1 MERSLLSSNHPEK
14 QFDVKLPMAGKV
26 FALVCLFALSTQ
38 FALAQNKIAVNALPT
53 GGNVVAGAA
62 TISSTSTA
70 KSATMNINQTSQRA
84 VINWQTFNVGK
95 NATVNFNQPNSGS
108 VTLNRV
114 VSATPSMI
122 QGAINANGQVILV
135 NPNGVTFGKGA
146 QVNAAGVVAS
156 TLNISNQDFMNGKNI
171 YSGNGEG
178 KIVNKGTITA
188 TDPNG
193 YIALLAPEIRN
204 QGYLIARMGPS
215 STVALASGEKISLDF
230 RGTQLIGVSI
240 DKAAYKALIE
250 NKRIIETNGGV
261 IIVAAGTARELMS
274 SVIQNTGRISAN
286 SIVDNGGVIELV
298 ADNVTNSGSI
308 SANGGTNGVGG
319 QVNIVGNN
327 ITLAANSKTT
337 ATGNLGGG
345 SIQVGVGKTVATNTT
360 PASAVNGNANTAA
373 APQTAAQILASNTQ
387 GVGTQAQTVS
397 VERGAVVDA
406 SAINSGNGGA
416 IVIWSQVKT
425 TVNGILKAVGG
436 YLNGNGGLIETSSA
450 GLVSLG
456 KSLSIDTSS
465 GKGSAG
471 LWYVDPIDL
480 TIDGASSAV
489 ISAALVNNNVSI
501 TVAGNT
507 CPSLGS
513 CTQNGS
519 GNLTIASGA
528 DIIKQS
534 GSLTTLT
541 LTASGVFNLNA
552 NISGQNLDVII
563 NSSIAYLNAG
573 STITANQV
581 TVQAQTIY
589 SYGNINS
596 GSLSNLGSAIQ
607 LLGSALYISGN
618 LTVGANLANSSNS
631 TSSNSN
637 TVSYNGTL
645 IRQEDLPTYL
655 AAANQTTLNL
665 DQVYATTAAN
675 QANFTTAVNNQITLT
690 GTESI
695 SIAATAQLLANG
707 TTGGVIMATAPQ
719 INLVTTSNSS
729 PSSGSQSIQGNGSLI
744 QANGNN
750 GPGGT
755 ISFTAANDFNINVA
769 TISANGSTDGGS
781 IRLITSAGNLLLSNS
796 LIQTNGGTGRGGSLG
811 VSAANDT
818 TINSSTLEATGFTK
832 GGSIMVGYD
841 SAGKSL
847 PFSQST
853 HIDASNILNANQTD
867 GSNTTDGG
875 LIETSGGVITQLA
888 AINAGRGGMWL
899 LDPYDYTINAP
910 EAAYIIGVLS
920 AQGGGSVTISTQASS
935 AIQGVNGGAG
945 GTGVIY
951 INAPIIAP
959 EQNGGG
965 YGQLTLQGQSI
976 RLSADIYVRGG
987 VVFDGPVILNQNVKL
1002 TGVNVMYFK
1011 STVDSSPYGGSRFSL
1026 TIAGQA
1032 IFAAAVGSIAPL
1044 SQLSVG
1050 EGALEHGIE
1059 PGGPLQLFSNIT
1071 TNGGSITFAGIV
1083 RVKTDV
1089 TINSAGGDVTFYGAV
1104 TSDGQDANSQAKSLT
1119 ILAPG
1124 GTVSFFSTL
1133 GTGDVQN
1140 YMGNSNINVLAIT
1153 AQTTKLYG
1161 NVTSTGAQTYN
1172 GNVMVYGAVTMRTSN
1187 NAGDVTITGSLGG
1200 GYAANA
1206 DLILYANGETS
1217 VGTIT
1222 QGVTRNIGSGFLTY
1236 VGNSNGQ
1243 SEYIWTPIYT
1253 STSYAFAA
1261 GAGGG
1266 GSAGSYAPG
1275 GGGQGGTVG
1284 LGVYTLEST
1293 RPYTIKV
1300 GLGGAGGIYYGVNE
1314 NGSSGGSSSLTDP
1327 NQNSIP
1333 ALSAAGGQGGAVGS
1347 GGGTGIGGLMPPFGA
1362 TGGSGVQA
1370 LSVISRSS
1378 SGQTPSYYA
1387 NWFGSGGGGGAS
1399 ASTGSGSTFG
1409 SSTDNYYGWG
1419 GSLQTRVIGV
1429 ILGSTAGVNGA
1440 PNSGMGGGGG
1450 AYGNYSVYGV
1460 QHGAGGAGANGQV
1473 LIHQVVDPTSS
1484 LSISTAQISKVS
1496 IGSVNGSGASG
1507 SYLQAL
1513 NISAASP
1520 LSSISGIITGAISI
1534 SYAGLSSTS
1543 KLTLSGNNN
1552 YVGGLSVYVGTL
1564 VANSATAFGATN
1576 NAISLGSRNSS
1587 IDLNGQSMGSYV
1599 LNIQGEGAGNQG
1611 VVSPL
1616 LPGALANSSD
1626 STAYIAGTIN
1636 VIGDRPTYIGGG
1648 GSLNLNQAIINDNGN
1663 GIGFIGYSNIVAINP
1678 LNQISTIAGN
1688 VAALNLVSRYS
1699 LTVGVV
1705 QDLNGLNSI
1714 GAYGGLQLYALSGGI
1729 TANKPISATA
1739 DIYLFGQ
1746 GNDTYKNGV
1755 VINAGAS
1762 TVTSSQGSIS
1772 LIGVTASSGYGV
1784 YIGPGIK
1791 LTAQSTS
1798 NGSISISGSNTCS
1811 GNCYGSGVYI
1821 DGDVSSNYTVLKAG
1835 TTLNVAGYSGGSAL
1849 HDVYGI
1855 RTIPYTLLI
1864 SGGDMQLGGSTPNGN
1879 SVDGYTSNSGAG
1891 YAIYLGGT
1899 TLSSG
1904 GKLNIEGAISTF
1916 TYGIGNSIS
1925 ANGVAVLSV
1934 GAAANGANQA
1944 GIYIGAPGSVL
1955 SYSSTSYS
1963 NIVAAGNIWIA
1974 GSSNADS
1981 NYAFHGVW
1989 DEASIISNTGSITMI
2004 GVSRGNQAVGVGFGA
2019 GLGGSGV
2026 TINTKTNGDIWIAGS
2041 NLSSVTAN
2049 DVYASGWGVGLG
2061 NNQVIDAGGQLT
2073 IAGYA
2078 SGSFAGNVF
2087 GIASTKNS
2095 NTLLKST
2102 GDMVLASSTPNSV
2115 SGNASVVNIWGS
2127 SAAINLSTAI
2137 YSGGSLIVENAVLST
2152 LAGQNGGSSGTSIAN
2167 VATAVAGPVQ
2177 SSAGGFSINSYG
2189 TSASY
2194 KGVTYSDV
2202 KAVGNINIAA
2212 QGSDLGIYAT
2222 ANILSSS
2229 GSITLDGS
2237 ASAGTGVMVQVVY
2250 STPVIVATQSA
2261 AYGDITIKGISS
2273 GSAGSG
2279 VMLRGNGSAV
2289 VVVDAA
2295 KNLTLSGYAAGTS
2308 GESYAI
2314 FKTTEGDGLLK
2325 SGSNMII
2332 AGGAPNNGTIGAYA
2346 IALNKMPIY
2355 AGGNLTIEGATS
2367 SANPIPDTAVL
2378 AAQTAIF
2385 LNNQSSISYTSLF
2398 TNVTSSYAYNIAQ
2411 GDIWISGKSTSAE
2424 AGIDSRAQI
2433 NSMNGLVT
2441 LIGYGT
2447 TSCFTTVCNAAVS
2460 STMGI
2465 NSKGL
2470 LTINGTTTYA
2480 VQGGLNNAV
2489 AIVGNIASQGGVNI
2503 TSYDQ
2508 SSSGVGAI
2516 KLDGSITNTG
2526 APGITISSYSD
2537 VYMGSLTNSGSGG
2550 IRVTAGRDI
2559 AAGTTTGG
2567 TINGPIGTITN
2578 TGGVVGFSM
2587 ASAPTGNC
2595 NTLAA
2600 CPLASAVSI
2609 TSNGVSGTAIASIAN
2624 NISYGKAGGDFSHPA
2639 GYTGGNFINYRQIA
2653 SVGYSVTFAN
2663 NYSAVYGTA
2672 YNSSTANAWLLS
2684 NATVSLT
2691 GTAFGYSPNAAAANL
2706 RFNDSIGLT
2715 KNANIVQSNTPIASQ
2730 SLSSTDGSVITLTG
2744 AARTY
2749 SITPAT
2755 LTITAGS
2762 DNKNYGTTLT
2772 ATSGTLYTNGVA
2784 SSSGYFTVSGLV
2796 TNFPNVVGISNTGD
2810 SVATVTLTSNGGL
2823 ATATVNGGPYAIVPS
2838 AASGSGLSN
2847 YTINYVNG
2855 AMNVTPAPLS
2865 VTAYNDSKVYGTT
2878 TTALRNI
2885 TYTSVG
2891 TGANATGAATTTTG
2905 YSVAGLL
2912 NSDSVT
2918 GVTLSSNGG
2927 LATATVAGGPYA
2939 ITPGAATGSGLS
2951 NYAIQYVNAVMQMT
2965 PASLT
2970 ITASN
2975 DSKVY
2980 GATATSNNI
2989 GSYANGSITAIGS
3002 GFTVNG
3008 LLNSDSISRVILTS
3022 NGALATATVAGGPYS
3037 ITPSTPTGV
3046 GLSNYSINY
3055 VNGSMSVTPAP
3066 LGISVTGV
3074 YNNSTTFAPSSFTTY
3089 GLVNGEVIN
3098 TLSSATVAFKDVLTG
3113 NNYVTGLVI
3122 STGTASMN
3130 NYQLNPLGRNIT
3142 QNSTLQNIAT
3152 ITPIEI
3158 TVTGATAANKVY
3170 DGTTA
3175 AVVNTSGAIL
3185 SGKISGDNLTLTMN
3199 SGSFMSPDVGTSIS
3213 VSGAGSL
3220 QGSSASNYTLGAT
3233 ILMANITKAPLG
3245 VTVTGTYSNST
3256 TITPTSFT
3264 TNGLVNGETIVTLT
3278 SAIVSNKNVAANGS
3292 NYVTS
3297 ITKGNGT
3304 ATLNNYAINT
3314 SYNASSGNTQNTATI
3329 DPKVLSVSGTAVA
3342 DKVYNGTASATLT
3355 NGVLNGVNPGDS
3367 ITLTQAGEFSQAN
3380 VGTSVTVVARDTIS
3394 DSSGNYTLQQPQT
3407 LNASITP
3414 KLVTLSATK
3423 TYDATTSLT
3432 GVVTIG
3438 GLVGSETLNY
3448 TGATAYSTNAGGVN
3462 FIAAMTLANGSNG
3475 GLASNYVL
3483 PSLGSFANAP
3493 VTITPK
3499 ALNLSANKVYD
3510 ATTSLTGAIT
3520 INGLIS
3526 GQTLNYSGATAHTAN
3541 AGSTYIDAITIT
3553 NGTGGGL
3560 ASNYQVPTLTSAYT
3574 YNNVTIN
3581 RKAITLS
3588 ASKVYDGS
3596 ADLAGAVSVGGL
3608 IGSQTLSY
3616 TGAIASDIN
3625 VATSNKYILNIALS
3639 DGTNGGV
3646 ATNYSLPVSG
3656 LTAVT
3661 APVTITPKALTVTG
3675 TTVPDKVYDG
3685 STTTTLAGGTLV
3697 GVVARDI
3704 GSVTLNQAGTF
3715 ASPNAGTN
3723 VAVVANDSLNLTAS
3737 AVGNYTLIQPTTTTG
3752 NITPKS
3758 LTVSGTTVAN
3768 KVYDSTGDATLSGG
3782 SLVGLVTGDA
3792 AYVSLVQAGT
3802 FAQSNVGSAIA
3813 VTANNSLTGTK
3824 ASNYALTQ
3832 PTGLGADITPKS
3844 LGITVTGTYNGTNT
3858 IEVTSFTT
3866 TGLVAGEVMGSIL
3879 SATVSD
3885 ANVATPNK
3893 YVGSIAY
3900 ITGNGA
3906 RVLWMS
3912 NYSISQA
3919 YNSTVGSTQNIA
3931 TITPIALTVTGTTV
3945 PNKVYDGSTATTLA
3959 NGVLNGVISGQAVG
3973 LVQAGTFA
3981 SPNAGNNVAVVASDS
3996 LSGNAAV
4003 LSNYTLVQPTTTTG
4017 NITPAP
4023 VTVNNTS
4030 VANKVYDGT
4039 NVATLT
4045 GGTLS
4050 GVIAGDAVNVTLN
4063 QSGAFANVNVG
4074 SGIAVTAT
4082 DSLSGTKAA
4091 NYTLTQ
4097 PSVSSAN
4104 ITPAPLGISITN
4116 AVYQA
4121 STSLYPVGLNFTVT
4135 GLVHGETIATLGG
4148 ATVANA
4154 NVSANGSNYIT
4165 AITVGSG
4172 TASLSNY
4179 SLNPSYSSATNNM
4192 QNKVTLTPMVLTVTG
4207 TTVPDKVYDGTTTIT
4222 LAGGTLVGVFST
4234 DRNNVSLNQSG
4245 TFASPNAGNNVAVVA
4260 NDSLNL
4266 TASAVGNY
4274 TLIQPTTTTGNIIKA
4289 LLGITVTGTYT
4300 GSTTLQASGIGFT
4313 VSGLLNNETINTLGA
4328 VTVSDKNVSANGS
4341 NYVTAITIGTGTASM
4356 NNYVLTQAYNAISGN
4371 TQNTATILT
4380 TQLTVVG
4387 TSSTTKVY
4395 DATNSATLTG
4405 GVLAGLKGSDT
4416 LTLNQLGTFS
4426 NTNVGNNL
4434 IITAADSISGTAA
4447 GNYTLIQPTGLTGSI
4462 TPKALTVNGTSV
4474 PTKVYDG
4481 TTSVVF
4487 SNSATLVGVI
4497 GSDTVVLNQ
4506 AGSFVSKNVG
4516 SGVAITIN
4524 DSISGASASNYTL
4537 VQPTGVSA
4545 NITPAPLGLTLTAV
4559 YSGSTTITPTSFTT
4573 NGLWNGDTIT
4583 ALSSATLSSANVSA
4597 NASNY
4602 ITSVTIGGGSALMS
4616 NYTINPA
4623 YNATPGNTLNT
4634 ATITPKALTLS
4645 ASKVYDGSTTGASV
4659 NISGLIGGQTL
4670 NYSDVRL
4677 SDQNVATANK
4687 YISAITLADGAGG
4700 GIASNYVPPSLSAA
4714 SASNSVT
4721 ITPLMV
4727 RLSANKEYDGTTS
4740 LTGKVTISGLVGSET
4755 LNYTGATAISPNV
4768 GANYINAIALAD
4780 GTNGGLASNYQIP
4793 NLTLAYTNN
4802 NAQVTAK
4809 AISISATKVYDA
4821 TADLTNAITIT
4832 GLIGN
4837 QTLNYS
4843 GATANSANVLGA
4855 SYINAI
4861 TFTDGANGGL
4871 ERNYI
4876 VPTLTGSNTNNSVSI
4891 TAAPLSLS
4899 GTKIYDGSRTGGTG
4913 TLNIGGLI
4921 GAQTLSSSDVTVN
4934 DPNVGTDKYITAITL
4949 ADGANGGITSNYA
4962 LPNLTVASARNNGS
4976 ITPRDLTITVSAQTK
4991 TYGDGIAQTS
5001 NTQDGSIN
5009 LTPVSGHTS
5018 GTASNVDTRTT
5029 ALSDIQYVNYTGNT
5043 ANNSTAG
5050 FSVDGLVANDVVRT
5064 VNISSS
5070 GGALTANAN
5079 VNGVLAYAITASGAV
5094 GTGLSNYNI
5103 SYIANNYSVLTITP
5117 RKLVVTAAT
5126 ATMVYGASALPT
5138 LSTSSITGWA
5148 NTADQAITS
5157 IALSAQDAT
5166 GKLVKAN
5173 IGGVAGSPV
5182 VGTYSVVATGV
5193 NGNPNY
5199 VIDTVNS
5206 TPGQFTITPAS
5217 LTITA
5222 NSLGGPGAPILYGT
5236 PTVLK
5241 PDAFTSSGLTNG
5253 DSLSTA
5259 TITFNSAT
5267 TVAGTTTPGIYT
5279 PVVSGPSSTGGLQI
5293 SGASGPTFVASNYV
5307 INYVAGSLT
5316 IGQAKLT
5323 VSAVNDAKLQGQQDA
5338 NGYNGVIVSGFVN
5351 GDTLSVLNT
5360 TGLSI
5365 TRNNAV
5371 NNTAPGTYN
5380 GVLIA
5385 SGVSLA
5391 DLNSTNYSIA
5401 YQPGNFTIV
5410 PPNQLLIKVAP
5421 VTTQYGSAIYTGSSP
5436 VTATYLTS
5444 LGSSPQSINALISGG
5459 GSNYQVNLGSGQS
5472 SASAPLVI
5480 GTAADISSS
5489 GNLNVGSYN
5498 LSPIAQQINLQ
5509 GTGLTSA
5516 VAVGGISITP
5526 KTLSFAD
5533 LGSVT
5538 LTKDYDGKA
5547 SSTVP
5552 VPALSSTFLS
5562 GDNVT
5567 ATASGTFTNLITGMP
5582 DANAGINKS
5591 YTIAVSFSPKL
5602 TTPGANQTDAN
5613 NYVLTGGGIY
5623 TADGGTGINHGP
5635 ANGVINVLDSVT
5647 YIGAASGAAWSSASS
5662 WANGAVPTYANVRN
5676 IIVPVGFSVVYDA
5689 GVAGPVAANL
5699 QNAGNVNFN
5708 TDMGLAISMNISGAG
5723 SITISGTGQ
5732 VSLSGNNTYTGNA
5745 IINNGAKLVATY
5757 GNTIGAGN
5765 IQGLGGT
5772 FQTTPGTIFTQI
5784 NATGS
5789 LILASD
5795 ITTTGNQT
5803 YGNIT
5808 FSQPRTTLL
5817 SQFGSITI
5825 NGTVDSGTANV
5836 NTLLLQAPTGSV
5848 YLRGSVGSIKP
5859 LNVLEIDAV
5868 STYLYADVLTAD
5880 QQNYCGAAGCY
5891 TAITP
5896 AQVTASYC
5904 ATNDCYSKN
5913 NATSA
5918 YNLLASGTGGSGN
5931 FAKSANIGQ
5940 LFIGDV
5946 GQVGFLYNKYNQ
5958 YASKS
5963 VADGGFGTPT
5973 PLFNNNSVYAR
5984 TLMSMDPTVNL
5995 GSYVSD
6001 VSVTPTHTIQVAAI
6015 QATGVTASPTIQM
6028 SGSGKTQ
6035 STSALYSLSALTQ
6048 GATWA
6053 GTYSDS
6059 APIEAANYIALGS
6072 KALNLNN
6079 ASLTAPT
6086 LNLVYPPSGTLTTNA
6101 SSSFTANN
6109 ASINGRAT
6117 TTIGGRSLTPYT
6129 PATPSPSGVT
6139 GARSL
6144 ATPATPTTRNSF
6156 ILAAV
6161 AEQTKIERKYD
6172 VDASVDVGEIETDD
6186 GPAAADDQDDKK
6198 KKKAGNQKAAQ

>member
-327 ITLAANSKTT
+327 ITLAANSQTT

-397 VERGAVVDA
+397 VEQGAVIDT

-465 GKGSAG
+465 SRGSAG

-480 TIDGASSAV
+480 TINGASSAV

-675 QANFTTAVNNQITLT
+675 QASFTTAVNNQITLT

-769 TISANGSTDGGS
+769 TISASGSTDGGS
-781 IRLITSAGNLLLSNS
+781 IRLISSGGNLLMANS

-811 VSAANDT
+811 VSGANST
-818 TINSSTLEATGFTK
+818 TINSSTLEATGFSK

-841 SAGKSL
+841 SAGKTL
-847 PFSQST
+847 PYSEST
-853 HIDASNILNANQTD
+853 TIDAASILSANQTD
-867 GSNTTDGG
+867 STNTTGGG
-875 LIETSGGVITQLA
+875 LIETSGGTLTQLA
-888 AINAGRGGMWL
+888 SINAGRGGMWL
-899 LDPYDYTINAP
+899 LDPYDYVINTV
-910 EAAYIIGVLS
+910 EAMSISNLLN
-920 AQGGGSVTISTQASS
+920 GGTNVSISTLSPSINLNGQV
-935 AIQGVNGGAG
+935 VNGLTG
-945 GTGVIY
+945 GGVIY
-951 INAPIIAP
+951 IYSAITAT
-959 EQNGGG
+959 QNTAT
-965 YGQLTLQGQSI
+965 LTF
-976 RLSADIYVRGG
+976 SA
-987 VVFDGPVILNQNVKL
+987 N
-1002 TGVNVMYFK
+1002 
-1011 STVDSSPYGGSRFSL
+1011 TVY
-1026 TIAGQA
+1026 I
-1032 IFAAAVGSIAPL
+1032 
-1044 SQLSVG
+1044 
-1050 EGALEHGIE
+1050 GA
-1059 PGGPLQLFSNIT
+1059 NIT
-1071 TNGGSITFAGIV
+1071 T
-1083 RVKTDV
+1083 R
-1089 TINSAGGDVTFYGAV
+1089 
-1104 TSDGQDANSQAKSLT
+1104 
-1119 ILAPG
+1119 
-1124 GTVSFFSTL
+1124 
-1133 GTGDVQN
+1133 
-1140 YMGNSNINVLAIT
+1140 
-1153 AQTTKLYG
+1153 
-1161 NVTSTGAQTYN
+1161 GAQTYN
-1172 GNVMVYGAVTMRTSN
+1172 SDVVVLGQIQLSTIGTSGYN
-1187 NAGDVTITGSLGG
+1187 GDYTPNSTNLTITGTISG
-1200 GYAANA
+1200 GYAANGLLSLLGGGA
-1206 DLILYANGETS
+1206 WSISTGGTPFNGQLQQGQS
-1217 VGTIT
+1217 STIG
-1222 QGVTRNIGSGFLTY
+1222 QIPGGILTY
-1236 VGNSNGQ
+1236 INDSVDQNTGTSSSN
-1243 SEYIWTPIYT
+1243 YT
-1253 STSYAFAA
+1253 WVPTSPFYSFNTILVV

-1266 GSAGSYAPG
+1266 GGSRIGNGGSGGQVYGSNLLPQLG
-1275 GGGQGGTVG
+1275 GGTT
-1284 LGVYTLEST
+1284 YAIS
-1293 RPYTIKV
+1293 V
-1300 GLGGAGGIYYGVNE
+1300 GLGGAGGNLGTGPSGL
-1314 NGSSGGSSSLTDP
+1314 NGGNSSLGCASVNPSCGLST
-1327 NQNSIP
+1327 IT
-1333 ALSAAGGQGGAVGS
+1333 ALGGQGGTGGAMSGTPLGGQGS
-1347 GGGTGIGGLMPPFGA
+1347 GGLSPGANAGNGVQVSVVGSSLSFEASGTGTTTYF
-1362 TGGSGVQA
+1362 
-1370 LSVISRSS
+1370 
-1378 SGQTPSYYA
+1378 
-1387 NWFGSGGGGGAS
+1387 GGGGA
-1399 ASTGSGSTFG
+1399 GSGGAT
-1409 SSTDNYYGWG
+1409 TDSAPSYYGYG
-1419 GSLQTRVIGV
+1419 GIPSTR
-1429 ILGSTAGVNGA
+1429 TNGYNYSPGGCPA
-1440 PNSGMGGGGG
+1440 CDRNGNNGQPNTGMGGGAGTYSYPYVGTGG
-1450 AYGNYSVYGV
+1450 N
-1460 QHGAGGAGANGQV
+1460 GANGV
-1473 LIHQVVDPTSS
+1473 VMIHTVTESTSS
-1484 LSISTAQISKVS
+1484 LSIQVFQNSVS
-1496 IGSVNGSGASG
+1496 LNNLNGSGIYG
-1507 SYLQAL
+1507 SNLTQL
-1513 NISAASP
+1513 NINAGP
-1520 LSSISGIITGAISI
+1520 LGTNKSSISGLIQGQMNLSFISDATSGTPGAAASALVLSGANTFTGSTTINNGGTLVVANHATLGDPNNNLTLNGTGILDLQYSVSVGNFVMGGTNSITNSAGNSAFQVLGTATLGGSIITSGTQNYYGPVTLIADTTLSTNNRNASGAAINFNGPVNTDPTQILPSSLTTTTVNSFTTFSGAVGALNPIGNLTVNGSSVISANINTQGTQTYKGNVIIGGAKVFLDSTQLDQNFGQAISI
-1534 SYAGLSSTS
+1534 NGNLDGAG
-1543 KLTLSGNNN
+1543 G
-1552 YVGGLSVYVGTL
+1552 
-1564 VANSATAFGATN
+1564 GATN
-1576 NAISLGSRNSS
+1576 NLS
-1587 IDLNGQSMGSYV
+1587 ILSGQAAM
-1599 LNIQGEGAGNQG
+1599 
-1611 VVSPL
+1611 
-1616 LPGALANSSD
+1616 
-1626 STAYIAGTIN
+1626 
-1636 VIGDRPTYIGGG
+1636 
-1648 GSLNLNQAIINDNGN
+1648 
-1663 GIGFIGYSNIVAINP
+1663 
-1678 LNQISTIAGN
+1678 TIAGN
-1688 VAALNLVSRYS
+1688 IGSSNPLAS
-1699 LTVGVV
+1699 LSLGQINT
-1705 QDLNGLNSI
+1705 NG
-1714 GAYGGLQLYALSGGI
+1714 YTYAGQPGGI
-1729 TANKPISATA
+1729 NIS
-1739 DIYLFGQ
+1739 GS
-1746 GNDTYKNGV
+1746 V
-1755 VINAGAS
+1755 NAGATLIINSSYYDNRITGVISGATSVVASGGGGLTLSAVNTYTGS
-1762 TVTSSQGSIS
+1762 TTIKGDTFFLTADSNLGAAPSTPVIGDLVLDGGYLTVNTSSSFALSPNRWVSIIGSGTIQPGQGAT
-1772 LIGVTASSGYGV
+1772 LTIGGNIAGPGVLTKGGYGTLVLGGNNYQLNGNIFVTFGTLQAASAAAFGASGNTVSSAANTTIDLAGASQTASYIFNLNGGV
-1784 YIGPGIK
+1784 
-1791 LTAQSTS
+1791 LTNS
-1798 NGSISISGSNTCS
+1798 NGSISAALASGSVIKTSDSVSILSFS
-1811 GNCYGSGVYI
+1811 GPGI
-1821 DGDVSSNYTVLKAG
+1821 LDLSNTVLDDGNRGAAFG
-1835 TTLNVAGYSGGSAL
+1835 GGANVIATNPQNSVAYIASDMANSINLTSSTNLTTSSLVGYSGITRAGTVTLTSSGYIT
-1849 HDVYGI
+1849 VNTPISSYGNVS
-1855 RTIPYTLLI
+1855 L
-1864 SGGDMQLGGSTPNGN
+1864 
-1879 SVDGYTSNSGAG
+1879 TSN
-1891 YAIYLGGT
+1891 
-1899 TLSSG
+1899 LSSG
-1904 GKLNIEGAISTF
+1904 GSNALTVNAGITSANQNISLNAP
-1916 TYGIGNSIS
+1916 YGSIS
-1925 ANGVAVLSV
+1925 ISSALS
-1934 GAAANGANQA
+1934 AFN
-1944 GIYIGAPGSVL
+1944 GSVSIVGGFSNSL
-1955 SYSSTSYS
+1955 SQ
-1963 NIVAAGNIWIA
+1963 GN
-1974 GSSNADS
+1974 
-1981 NYAFHGVW
+1981 
-1989 DEASIISNTGSITMI
+1989 
-2004 GVSRGNQAVGVGFGA
+2004 
-2019 GLGGSGV
+2019 
-2026 TINTKTNGDIWIAGS
+2026 
-2041 NLSSVTAN
+2041 
-2049 DVYASGWGVGLG
+2049 
-2061 NNQVIDAGGQLT
+2061 
-2073 IAGYA
+2073 
-2078 SGSFAGNVF
+2078 
-2087 GIASTKNS
+2087 
-2095 NTLLKST
+2095 
-2102 GDMVLASSTPNSV
+2102 
-2115 SGNASVVNIWGS
+2115 
-2127 SAAINLSTAI
+2127 TAI
-2137 YSGGSLIVENAVLST
+2137 YDTSYITALTISATGTGDPAYVTLGNLNATGSM
-2152 LAGQNGGSSGTSIAN
+2152 GNGITVSS
-2167 VATAVAGPVQ
+2167 
-2177 SSAGGFSINSYG
+2177 
-2189 TSASY
+2189 
-2194 KGVTYSDV
+2194 K
-2202 KAVGNINIAA
+2202 GNI
-2212 QGSDLGIYAT
+2212 
-2222 ANILSSS
+2222 
-2229 GSITLDGS
+2229 
-2237 ASAGTGVMVQVVY
+2237 
-2250 STPVIVATQSA
+2250 
-2261 AYGDITIKGISS
+2261 
-2273 GSAGSG
+2273 
-2279 VMLRGNGSAV
+2279 
-2289 VVVDAA
+2289 
-2295 KNLTLSGYAAGTS
+2295 
-2308 GESYAI
+2308 
-2314 FKTTEGDGLLK
+2314 
-2325 SGSNMII
+2325 
-2332 AGGAPNNGTIGAYA
+2332 
-2346 IALNKMPIY
+2346 
-2355 AGGNLTIEGATS
+2355 
-2367 SANPIPDTAVL
+2367 
-2378 AAQTAIF
+2378 
-2385 LNNQSSISYTSLF
+2385 
-2398 TNVTSSYAYNIAQ
+2398 
-2411 GDIWISGKSTSAE
+2411 
-2424 AGIDSRAQI
+2424 
-2433 NSMNGLVT
+2433 
-2441 LIGYGT
+2441 
-2447 TSCFTTVCNAAVS
+2447 TV
-2460 STMGI
+2460 
-2465 NSKGL
+2465 
-2470 LTINGTTTYA
+2470 
-2480 VQGGLNNAV
+2480 
-2489 AIVGNIASQGGVNI
+2489 
-2503 TSYDQ
+2503 
-2508 SSSGVGAI
+2508 
-2516 KLDGSITNTG
+2516 GSITNTG
-2526 APGITISSYSD
+2526 SAGIKIMAGSGMAAGDISS
-2537 VYMGSLTNSGSGG
+2537 GG
-2550 IRVTAGRDI
+2550 
-2559 AAGTTTGG
+2559 
-2567 TINGPIGTITN
+2567 
-2578 TGGVVGFSM
+2578 
-2587 ASAPTGNC
+2587 
-2595 NTLAA
+2595 
-2600 CPLASAVSI
+2600 SI
-2609 TSNGVSGTAIASIAN
+2609 TSLGPINNSGGAVALSTAAPSVNAGSAGTIEAAIGISPSTASIAT
-2624 NISYGKAGGDFSHPA
+2624 NISYGIAGGTLVHPGA
-2639 GYTGGNFINYRQIA
+2639 YLGNYIDYRQTA
-2653 SVGYSVTFAN
+2653 SVAYSVTLAS

-2672 YNSSTANAWLLS
+2672 YNSSSVNAWLLA
-2684 NATVSLT
+2684 NASVGLT
-2691 GTAFGYSPNAAAANL
+2691 GTGFGYSTSAAGANL
-2706 RFNDSIGLT
+2706 RFSSRVNGVADS
-2715 KNANIVQSNTPIASQ
+2715 NVVQTASTITSS
-2730 SLSSTDGSVITLTG
+2730 SLYSTDGSVITLSG
-2744 AARTY
+2744 SSRTY
-2749 SITPAT
+2749 
-2755 LTITAGS
+2755 TI
-2762 DNKNYGTTLT
+2762 
-2772 ATSGTLYTNGVA
+2772 
-2784 SSSGYFTVSGLV
+2784 
-2796 TNFPNVVGISNTGD
+2796 
-2810 SVATVTLTSNGGL
+2810 
-2823 ATATVNGGPYAIVPS
+2823 
-2838 AASGSGLSN
+2838 
-2847 YTINYVNG
+2847 
-2855 AMNVTPAPLS
+2855 
-2865 VTAYNDSKVYGTT
+2865 
-2878 TTALRNI
+2878 
-2885 TYTSVG
+2885 
-2891 TGANATGAATTTTG
+2891 
-2905 YSVAGLL
+2905 
-2912 NSDSVT
+2912 
-2918 GVTLSSNGG
+2918 
-2927 LATATVAGGPYA
+2927 
-2939 ITPGAATGSGLS
+2939 
-2951 NYAIQYVNAVMQMT
+2951 
-2965 PASLT
+2965 
-2970 ITASN
+2970 
-2975 DSKVY
+2975 
-2980 GATATSNNI
+2980 
-2989 GSYANGSITAIGS
+2989 
-3002 GFTVNG
+3002 
-3008 LLNSDSISRVILTS
+3008 
-3022 NGALATATVAGGPYS
+3022 
-3037 ITPSTPTGV
+3037 
-3046 GLSNYSINY
+3046 
-3055 VNGSMSVTPAP
+3055 TPAP
-3066 LGISVTGV
+3066 LGISVNGV
-3074 YNNSTTFAPSSFTTY
+3074 YSGTNVITPTSFTTY
-3089 GLVNGEVIN
+3089 GLVNGDTIGGLSTA
-3098 TLSSATVAFKDVLTG
+3098 TLAFKDVNSV
-3113 NNYVTGLVI
+3113 NNYVTAI
-3122 STGTASMN
+3122 SIGTGSAILS
-3130 NYQLNPLGRNIT
+3130 NYQLNPLGRNIAT
-3142 QNSTLQNIAT
+3142 NSALMNSVTL
-3152 ITPIEI
+3152 TPIAL
-3158 TVTGATAANKVY
+3158 TVSGAVAANKTY
-3170 DGTTA
+3170 DGTTVA
-3175 AVVNTSGAIL
+3175 TLSASGLNGVLAQ
-3185 SGKISGDNLTLTMN
+3185 DTANVALTLS
-3199 SGSFMSPDVGTSIS
+3199 SGSFANKNVGTNITVTAAGSISGSAVAAGDYTLIQPTVTANISPAPLGVSISGTYTGSTLINNPNIGIAGLVNNEILTSIS
-3213 VSGAGSL
+3213 QAVMSSPNVSANGSNYVVSFTIGAGTASL
-3220 QGSSASNYTLGAT
+3220 SNYVINSGYYATPGYTNNMVTLTPKTLTTLGSSAYSKTYDGTNIASINPGTLVGVINSDNVSIFSNTGTFASSNAANNIAVTPNLVLGGTASSNYSLTQPTGLT
-3233 ILMANITKAPLG
+3233 ANISKAPLG
-3245 VTVTGTYSNST
+3245 ISIATTYNGSTTVTP
-3256 TITPTSFT
+3256 TILNV
-3264 TNGLVNGETIVTLT
+3264 NGLVNGETLSSITSAVISNANVANTLTTYATSVTIGSGTASMSNYMLGSTRNNSTSSNSENIVTITPKALSLSVVKVYDGATTLSGSQITMTGLIGTQTLNYTGANINDANVATPNKYISSITLTDGANGGLASNYLAPTLT
-3278 SAIVSNKNVAANGS
+3278 SAYTYNN
-3292 NYVTS
+3292 
-3297 ITKGNGT
+3297 
-3304 ATLNNYAINT
+3304 ATVN
-3314 SYNASSGNTQNTATI
+3314 Q
-3329 DPKVLSVSGTAVA
+3329 KAVA
-3342 DKVYNGTASATLT
+3342 
-3355 NGVLNGVNPGDS
+3355 
-3367 ITLTQAGEFSQAN
+3367 
-3380 VGTSVTVVARDTIS
+3380 
-3394 DSSGNYTLQQPQT
+3394 
-3407 LNASITP
+3407 
-3414 KLVTLSATK
+3414 LSATKVYDANNTLTGGQVTINTGVGGETLTYSGATVNDINVATAGKYINAITLGNATDGSGGLAVNYALPSLTVASANNAVTITAKVVGLSASK
-3423 TYDATTSLT
+3423 TYDATTTLT
-3432 GVVTIG
+3432 GAQVVITTG
-3438 GLVGSETLNY
+3438 VGSQTLNY
-3448 TGATAYSTNAGGVN
+3448 TGATAYSANVSGPN
-3462 FIAAMTLANGSNG
+3462 FITAMTLANGTNG
-3475 GLASNYVL
+3475 GLASNFVL
-3483 PSLGSFANAP
+3483 PSLGTFANAP
-3493 VTITPK
+3493 VTITPIT
-3499 ALNLSANKVYD
+3499 LNLSASKVYD
-3510 ATTSLTGAIT
+3510 ATTSLIGAIT

-3526 GQTLNYSGATAHTAN
+3526 GQTLNYSGATAHTSN
-3541 AGSTYIDAITIT
+3541 AGLTYIDAITIT
-3553 NGTGGGL
+3553 DGTGGGL
-3560 ASNYQVPTLTSAYT
+3560 ASNYQVPTLTSSYT
-3574 YNNVTIN
+3574 YNNANIT
-3581 RKAITLS
+3581 RKVVTLS
-3588 ASKVYDGS
+3588 ASKTYDGTTDLTGAVAISGLVGGQTLSYSGAGGSDSNVTTSGKYISAITLTDGANGSLAANYMLPTLGAIAAPLTIVPKALTVTGTTVPDKVYDGS
-3596 ADLAGAVSVGGL
+3596 TTTTLAGGTLVGVVARDIGSVTLNQAGTFASPNAGTNVAVVANDSLNLTASAVGNYTLIQPTTTTGNITPKALTVSGTTVDNKTYDGTVAANLTGGTL
-3608 IGSQTLSY
+3608 IGLASGDASFVTLNQNGTFGLPGAGLNLAVTAADSLSGSKASNYTLTQPTSLTANIWQAPLGVTVSGVYNGTTTLAPATFTVTGLVHGETITSITSATVTSADVSGNGSNYVNSIVIGAGTAGMSIGPGYSNYKFSPSY
-3616 TGAIASDIN
+3616 SA
-3625 VATSNKYILNIALS
+3625 ATSNTQNIA
-3639 DGTNGGV
+3639 
-3646 ATNYSLPVSG
+3646 
-3656 LTAVT
+3656 
-3661 APVTITPKALTVTG
+3661 TITPIALTVTG

-4097 PSVSSAN
+4097 PSVSAAN

-4135 GLVHGETIATLGG
+4135 GLVHGETIATLVG

-4207 TTVPDKVYDGTTTIT
+4207 TTVPDKVYDGTTTTT

-4462 TPKALTVNGTSV
+4462 TPKALTVNGFSV

-4597 NASNY
+4597 NASNYITSVTIGGGSALMSNYTSNY

-4821 TADLTNAITIT
+4821 TADLMNAITIT

-4899 GTKIYDGSRTGGTG
+4899 GTKIYDGSRIGGTG

-4962 LPNLTVASARNNGS
+4962 LPNLTVASARNIGS

-5103 SYIANNYSVLTITP
+5103 SYVANNYSVLTITP

-5206 TPGQFTITPAS
+5206 TPGQFTIAPAS

-5267 TVAGTTTPGIYT
+5267 TIAGTTTPGIYT

-5582 DANAGINKS
+5582 DANAGNNKS

-5635 ANGVINVLDSVT
+5635 ANGVINVLDSVN

-5689 GVAGPVAANL
+5689 GVAGPVSANL

-5848 YLRGSVGSIKP
+5848 SLRGSVGSIKP

-5913 NATSA
+5913 NDTSA

>member
-327 ITLAANSKTT
+327 ITLAANSQTT

-397 VERGAVVDA
+397 VEQGAVVDA

-465 GKGSAG
+465 SKGSAG

-563 NSSIAYLNAG
+563 NSSIAYLNAR

-675 QANFTTAVNNQITLT
+675 QASFTTAVNNQITLT

-769 TISANGSTDGGS
+769 TISASGSTDGGS
-781 IRLITSAGNLLLSNS
+781 IRLISSGGNLLMANS

-811 VSAANDT
+811 VSGANST
-818 TINSSTLEATGFTK
+818 TINSSTLEATGFSK

-841 SAGKSL
+841 SAGKSI

-853 HIDASNILNANQTD
+853 TIDAASILSANQTD
-867 GSNTTDGG
+867 STNTTGGG
-875 LIETSGGVITQLA
+875 LIETSGGTLTQLA
-888 AINAGRGGMWL
+888 SINAGRGGMWL
-899 LDPYDYTINAP
+899 LDPITYSIDGS
-910 EAAYIIGVLS
+910 EASAITSVLNT
-920 AQGGGSVTISTQASS
+920 GTSVIISTSINPLVINGVSLSPVSASSDAIYINS
-935 AIQGVNGGAG
+935 AIQTTLTSYASL
-945 GTGVIY
+945 TFSASTIY
-951 INAPIIAP
+951 I
-959 EQNGGG
+959 
-965 YGQLTLQGQSI
+965 
-976 RLSADIYVRGG
+976 
-987 VVFDGPVILNQNVKL
+987 
-1002 TGVNVMYFK
+1002 
-1011 STVDSSPYGGSRFSL
+1011 
-1026 TIAGQA
+1026 
-1032 IFAAAVGSIAPL
+1032 
-1044 SQLSVG
+1044 
-1050 EGALEHGIE
+1050 GA
-1059 PGGPLQLFSNIT
+1059 NIS
-1071 TNGGSITFAGIV
+1071 TNG
-1083 RVKTDV
+1083 
-1089 TINSAGGDVTFYGAV
+1089 
-1104 TSDGQDANSQAKSLT
+1104 
-1119 ILAPG
+1119 P
-1124 GTVSFFSTL
+1124 
-1133 GTGDVQN
+1133 
-1140 YMGNSNINVLAIT
+1140 
-1153 AQTTKLYG
+1153 
-1161 NVTSTGAQTYN
+1161 QTYN
-1172 GNVMVYGAVTMRTSN
+1172 GNVQIVGSISLSTNGGNLTVNNGVISGSNGANTAISL
-1187 NAGDVTITGSLGG
+1187 LGG
-1200 GYAANA
+1200 DAYYGSYIVSTPSANYGGSIA
-1206 DLILYANGETS
+1206 KNSNSGSS
-1217 VGTIT
+1217 VPG
-1222 QGVTRNIGSGFLTY
+1222 GVLTY
-1236 VGNSNGQ
+1236 LGLVNNSDGTF
-1243 SEYIWTPIYT
+1243 SSSYT
-1253 STSYAFAA
+1253 WAPNVTVSSGSTLVV

-1266 GSAGSYAPG
+1266 GGAAWAQNGGSPG
-1275 GGGQGGTVG
+1275 GGGSGGAVNSYNQSYSSGYTYSILVGIGGLGGNGSYGLAGGGSSISMVGVG
-1284 LGVYTLEST
+1284 LISAAA
-1293 RPYTIKV
+1293 
-1300 GLGGAGGIYYGVNE
+1300 GGAGGAIGF
-1314 NGSSGGSSSLTDP
+1314 STTGGSALAGNGPAKSQWPATDSANGQPGISS
-1327 NQNSIP
+1327 SITGT
-1333 ALSAAGGQGGAVGS
+1333 SIIYGS
-1347 GGGTGIGGLMPPFGA
+1347 GGATNSATTSVGITSDTSNNKYGYGGTQSNPNGNN
-1362 TGGSGVQA
+1362 
-1370 LSVISRSS
+1370 
-1378 SGQTPSYYA
+1378 GQ
-1387 NWFGSGGGGGAS
+1387 
-1399 ASTGSGSTFG
+1399 
-1409 SSTDNYYGWG
+1409 
-1419 GSLQTRVIGV
+1419 
-1429 ILGSTAGVNGA
+1429 
-1440 PNSGMGGGGG
+1440 PNTGMGGGAGFNATPNNPGLGGNGANGIVVITTMGTSSTLNLSNVGQISIGAINGSGSNQSTLSIVGISINGSNHYGNITGPISGTVSFNIDSYAGFNGAGNILKISGNNSFTGTFTIYGGIVQVGSNNAFGDPTNHITVAQSSSTDLPTLDLNGFSLPAYYLMIQGVGSGSNGALINSNLGQVATFAGYVALNSTAYVGGPGALNLTGVVNDMFAIGFVNGATVTALNPQNSIGMIGGYGSGAITLVTGNNGLISGMSVVQMDGHINGFFNSTGNINLIGVGGASVSAIAPITTTGNITFTGSTYGGGVAVSSTLTSNGGSIVLNGASGVCVSCNWGGAGVIFYSGGQLITTSAVNGNGNISINGSSANTSDGYGVYFGQGNAGTPIIISAANNLTVAGYAAGGPLFRQYSPAGMGTGG
-1450 AYGNYSVYGV
+1450 AYGIVNDGPVLLR
-1460 QHGAGGAGANGQV
+1460 ANG
-1473 LIHQVVDPTSS
+1473 
-1484 LSISTAQISKVS
+1484 
-1496 IGSVNGSGASG
+1496 
-1507 SYLQAL
+1507 
-1513 NISAASP
+1513 NIILAA
-1520 LSSISGIITGAISI
+1520 
-1534 SYAGLSSTS
+1534 
-1543 KLTLSGNNN
+1543 
-1552 YVGGLSVYVGTL
+1552 
-1564 VANSATAFGATN
+1564 
-1576 NAISLGSRNSS
+1576 
-1587 IDLNGQSMGSYV
+1587 
-1599 LNIQGEGAGNQG
+1599 
-1611 VVSPL
+1611 
-1616 LPGALANSSD
+1616 
-1626 STAYIAGTIN
+1626 
-1636 VIGDRPTYIGGG
+1636 
-1648 GSLNLNQAIINDNGN
+1648 
-1663 GIGFIGYSNIVAINP
+1663 
-1678 LNQISTIAGN
+1678 
-1688 VAALNLVSRYS
+1688 
-1699 LTVGVV
+1699 
-1705 QDLNGLNSI
+1705 
-1714 GAYGGLQLYALSGGI
+1714 
-1729 TANKPISATA
+1729 
-1739 DIYLFGQ
+1739 
-1746 GNDTYKNGV
+1746 
-1755 VINAGAS
+1755 
-1762 TVTSSQGSIS
+1762 
-1772 LIGVTASSGYGV
+1772 
-1784 YIGPGIK
+1784 
-1791 LTAQSTS
+1791 
-1798 NGSISISGSNTCS
+1798 
-1811 GNCYGSGVYI
+1811 
-1821 DGDVSSNYTVLKAG
+1821 
-1835 TTLNVAGYSGGSAL
+1835 
-1849 HDVYGI
+1849 
-1855 RTIPYTLLI
+1855 
-1864 SGGDMQLGGSTPNGN
+1864 STPNGAATN
-1879 SVDGYTSNSGAG
+1879 GGSG
-1891 YAIYLGGT
+1891 YAIHLTGAAINAGGA
-1899 TLSSG
+1899 
-1904 GKLNIEGAISTF
+1904 LNIGGAITSTVTTVDGSQF
-1916 TYGIGNSIS
+1916 SNIAQPLIGSS
-1925 ANGVAVLSV
+1925 ANGGSQFGV
-1934 GAAANGANQA
+1934 
-1944 GIYIGAPGSVL
+1944 YIAQSIPITFNAS
-1955 SYSSTSYS
+1955 SYSD
-1963 NIVAAGNIWIA
+1963 IVAGSNIWIA
-1974 GSSNADS
+1974 GTTGASSFATNGLNIGS
-1981 NYAFHGVW
+1981 
-1989 DEASIISNTGSITMI
+1989 SITSKNGTITLI
-2004 GVSRGNQAVGVGFGA
+2004 GVSSGNRANGVVLNNSAKIQTQNTLSGDILVEGSNPGSQGGYGIFLDTAAVVDSANSLTLVGFSAGA
-2019 GLGGSGV
+2019 NTGG
-2026 TINTKTNGDIWIAGS
+2026 
-2041 NLSSVTAN
+2041 
-2049 DVYASGWGVGLG
+2049 
-2061 NNQVIDAGGQLT
+2061 
-2073 IAGYA
+2073 
-2078 SGSFAGNVF
+2078 VF
-2087 GIASTKNS
+2087 GIASSLNS
-2095 NTLLKST
+2095 NTLLKSAGNMT
-2102 GDMVLASSTPNSV
+2102 LAASAPNVMAFVAGGEPDYNYGTLTSGFST
-2115 SGNASVVNIWGS
+2115 SG
-2127 SAAINLSTAI
+2127 AAIDITSAL
-2137 YSGGSLIVENAVLST
+2137 YSGGT
-2152 LAGQNGGSSGTSIAN
+2152 LTVNGA
-2167 VATAVAGPVQ
+2167 
-2177 SSAGGFSINSYG
+2177 
-2189 TSASY
+2189 
-2194 KGVTYSDV
+2194 
-2202 KAVGNINIAA
+2202 
-2212 QGSDLGIYAT
+2212 L
-2222 ANILSSS
+2222 LSSS
-2229 GSITLDGS
+2229 GSISYKATNNPGSMASSLASGVAISNNGVNVSYLGSTYSGTYANGAINIAGSSTGAPGVGVYIAGNITSNNGSISIIGKAEGASNDTNNSGIEIDGNHS
-2237 ASAGTGVMVQVVY
+2237 AS
-2250 STPVIVATQSA
+2250 
-2261 AYGDITIKGISS
+2261 GISIKTLNKS
-2273 GSAGSG
+2273 DGNINMTGYTTSNGYGSG
-2279 VMLRGNGSAV
+2279 IWFTNGPSSGP

-2295 KNLTLSGYAAGTS
+2295 NQLTLIGFSNGVGDAWNSAT
-2308 GESYAI
+2308 AI
-2314 FKTTEGDGLLK
+2314 SINNRFNVGVGNGLLR
-2325 SGSNMII
+2325 SGGDMII
-2332 AGGAPNNGTIGAYA
+2332 AASAPKSQFGTALWSRYA
-2346 IALNKMPIY
+2346 IYSSGALSIVGVDMSSGTPVISSGFPAVTSAANAVYLSAAPTPIIY
-2355 AGGNLTIEGATS
+2355 NDVSYNSTVAKNDVNISGLSTGAFSAVSIDSITSVNANIVINGGSLYDSSGASNAIYLGTVNAARSVQLQAINGGTLLAANITGIDVNLVSNGNLR
-2367 SANPIPDTAVL
+2367 V
-2378 AAQTAIF
+2378 
-2385 LNNQSSISYTSLF
+2385 Y
-2398 TNVTSSYAYNIAQ
+2398 
-2411 GDIWISGKSTSAE
+2411 
-2424 AGIDSRAQI
+2424 
-2433 NSMNGLVT
+2433 
-2441 LIGYGT
+2441 
-2447 TSCFTTVCNAAVS
+2447 
-2460 STMGI
+2460 
-2465 NSKGL
+2465 
-2470 LTINGTTTYA
+2470 
-2480 VQGGLNNAV
+2480 
-2489 AIVGNIASQGGVNI
+2489 
-2503 TSYDQ
+2503 
-2508 SSSGVGAI
+2508 GAI
-2516 KLDGSITNTG
+2516 IANGSTG
-2526 APGITISSYSD
+2526 SGISIHANGD
-2537 VYMGSLTNSGSGG
+2537 VSLGALTNSGSSG
-2550 IRVTAGRDI
+2550 INVMSGESVPAGL
-2559 AAGTTTGG
+2559 TTGG
-2567 TINGPIGTITN
+2567 TITSLGLVTN
-2578 TGGVVGFSM
+2578 TAGVVGLSM
-2587 ASAPTGNC
+2587 AAPENNACQTGC
-2595 NTLAA
+2595 NIEQAIG
-2600 CPLASAVSI
+2600 I
-2609 TSNGVSGTAIASIAN
+2609 TSSNASIAT
-2624 NISYGKAGGDFSHPA
+2624 NIQYGVAGGVLSHPT
-2639 GYTGGNFINYRQIA
+2639 GYTGGNFINYRKTA
-2653 SVGYSVTFAN
+2653 SVGYAVSLGN

-2672 YNSSTANAWLLS
+2672 YNSTTANAWLLS
-2684 NATVSLT
+2684 NATVALT
-2691 GTAFGYSPNAAAANL
+2691 GTAFGYTVGAAAANL
-2706 RFNDSIGLT
+2706 RFNDSVGLT
-2715 KNANIVQSNTPIASQ
+2715 KNANIVQSSTPINSQ
-2730 SLSSTDGSVITLTG
+2730 SLSSTDGSEITLVGT
-2744 AARTY
+2744 ARTY
-2749 SITPAT
+2749 SITPAA
-2755 LTITAGS
+2755 LTITAGN
-2762 DNKNYGTTLT
+2762 DNKLYGATTT
-2772 ATSGTLYTNGVA
+2772 TTSGTTYVNGVA
-2784 SSSGYFTVSGLV
+2784 SNSGYFTVSGLV

-3113 NNYVTGLVI
+3113 NNYVTSAAIG
-3122 STGTASMN
+3122 TGTASLS
-3130 NYQLNPLGRNIT
+3130 NYQLNPLGRVIT
-3142 QNSTLQNIAT
+3142 PNSTLQNMVT
-3152 ITPIEI
+3152 ITPLAI
-3158 TVTGATAANKVY
+3158 TVTGAVANNKVY

-3175 AVVNTSGAIL
+3175 AIVNSSNATLNGKL
-3185 SGKISGDNLTLTMN
+3185 SGDDLTLTMT

-3380 VGTSVTVVARDTIS
+3380 VGTSITVVARDAIS

-3448 TGATAYSTNAGGVN
+3448 TGATAYSVNAGGVN

-3483 PSLGSFANAP
+3483 PSLGTFANAP
-3493 VTITPK
+3493 VT
-3499 ALNLSANKVYD
+3499 
-3510 ATTSLTGAIT
+3510 
-3520 INGLIS
+3520 
-3526 GQTLNYSGATAHTAN
+3526 
-3541 AGSTYIDAITIT
+3541 
-3553 NGTGGGL
+3553 
-3560 ASNYQVPTLTSAYT
+3560 
-3574 YNNVTIN
+3574 
-3581 RKAITLS
+3581 
-3588 ASKVYDGS
+3588 
-3596 ADLAGAVSVGGL
+3596 
-3608 IGSQTLSY
+3608 
-3616 TGAIASDIN
+3616 
-3625 VATSNKYILNIALS
+3625 
-3639 DGTNGGV
+3639 
-3646 ATNYSLPVSG
+3646 
-3656 LTAVT
+3656 
-3661 APVTITPKALTVTG
+3661 
-3675 TTVPDKVYDG
+3675 
-3685 STTTTLAGGTLV
+3685 
-3697 GVVARDI
+3697 
-3704 GSVTLNQAGTF
+3704 
-3715 ASPNAGTN
+3715 
-3723 VAVVANDSLNLTAS
+3723 
-3737 AVGNYTLIQPTTTTG
+3737 
-3752 NITPKS
+3752 ITPKS

-3832 PTGLGADITPKS
+3832 PTGLGADITPKP

-3959 NGVLNGVISGQAVG
+3959 NGVLNGVINGQTVG

-3981 SPNAGNNVAVVASDS
+3981 SPNAGSNVAVVANDS

-4050 GVIAGDAVNVTLN
+4050 GMIAGDAVNVTLN
-4063 QSGAFANVNVG
+4063 QSGTFASVNVG

-4082 DSLSGTKAA
+4082 DSLSGTKALNYVITQPIVSA
-4091 NYTLTQ
+4091 ANITAKNLTVSGTTVSGKTYDGTNTATLLTGVLVGVVGSENVTLTQAGTFTSINAGTGIAVNAGDSISGPAASNYTLSQ
-4097 PSVSSAN
+4097 PTGLIGT
-4104 ITPAPLGISITN
+4104 ITPKA
-4116 AVYQA
+4116 
-4121 STSLYPVGLNFTVT
+4121 
-4135 GLVHGETIATLGG
+4135 
-4148 ATVANA
+4148 
-4154 NVSANGSNYIT
+4154 
-4165 AITVGSG
+4165 
-4172 TASLSNY
+4172 
-4179 SLNPSYSSATNNM
+4179 
-4192 QNKVTLTPMVLTVTG
+4192 LTVTG
-4207 TTVPDKVYDGTTTIT
+4207 TTVPDKVYDGSTTTT
-4222 LAGGTLVGVFST
+4222 LANGVLVGVVAK
-4234 DRNNVSLNQSG
+4234 DVSSVTLNQSG
-4245 TFASPNAGNNVAVVA
+4245 TFASPNAGTNVAVVA
-4260 NDSLNL
+4260 NDSLSL
-4266 TASAVGNY
+4266 TAGAVGNY
-4274 TLIQPTTTTGNIIKA
+4274 TLTQPTTTTGNIIKA
-4289 LLGITVTGTYT
+4289 PLGVTVNGIYSGGVLAPTAF
-4300 GSTTLQASGIGFT
+4300 TTN
-4313 VSGLLNNETINTLGA
+4313 GLLNGETITALSSA
-4328 VTVSDKNVSANGS
+4328 TPHDPNVATTS
-4341 NYVTAITIGTGTASM
+4341 NYVSAITISGGTASM
-4356 NNYVLTQAYNAISGN
+4356 NNYALTQAYNASVGN
-4371 TQNTATILT
+4371 TQNTVTITPKAVTLT
-4380 TQLTVVG
+4380 G
-4387 TSSTTKVY
+4387 TKVY
-4395 DATNSATLTG
+4395 DGTLTG
-4405 GVLAGLKGSDT
+4405 AVNGGTLTIGGLVGSQTLNYSGVTVNDANVGTNKYITAITLADGSLGGIASNYALPSLAAASSNNTATITPAPLGITASAVYNGTTFFLNPSAFTTTGLMNGETITVLSSVTLNNANVASNGSNYVVSAYILTGTASLSNYSLTNRYNISSGSTQNSAVITPAPVTVNGTNIANKVYDGSVVAGLTGGTLSGVIAADIALVSLNQSGNFASANIGTGIAVIATDSLSGTKATNYALTQPTALSANITAKNLTVTGTTVSAKTYDGTNVATLLTGNLVGVVNGESVT
-4416 LTLNQLGTFS
+4416 LTQAGIFS
-4426 NTNVGNNL
+4426 SANAGVGL
-4434 IITAADSISGTAA
+4434 VVTASDVIGGAA
-4447 GNYTLIQPTGLTGSI
+4447 AANYTLTQPTGLTGTI
-4462 TPKALTVNGTSV
+4462 NPKALTVTSV
-4474 PTKVYDG
+4474 TASNKVYDG
-4481 TTSVVF
+4481 LTSVTF
-4487 SNSATLVGVI
+4487 SNAAGLVGVI
-4497 GSDTVVLNQ
+4497 GSDNVILAQ
-4506 AGSFVSKNVG
+4506 AGSFASKNVG
-4516 SGVAITIN
+4516 TGIAVTTN
-4524 DSISGASASNYTL
+4524 NTISGTAAANYTL
-4537 VQPTGVSA
+4537 VQPTGITA
-4545 NITPAPLGLTLTAV
+4545 NITPAPLGVTVTGV
-4559 YSGSTTITPTSFTT
+4559 YSGSTTVTPTSFTT
-4573 NGLWNGDTIT
+4573 TGLQGSDTIT
-4583 ALSSATLSSANVSA
+4583 ALSSANFSNANVSA
-4597 NASNY
+4597 NSSNY
-4602 ITSVTIGGGSALMS
+4602 VTAVTIGSGTASMS
-4616 NYTINPA
+4616 NYAITQA

-4921 GAQTLSSSDVTVN
+4921 GTQTLSSSDVKVN

-5103 SYIANNYSVLTITP
+5103 SYVANNYSVLTITP

-5173 IGGVAGSPV
+5173 IGGVTGSPV

-5421 VTTQYGSAIYTGSSP
+5421 VTTQYGSAIYASSSP
-5436 VTATYLTS
+5436 VTATYVTS
-5444 LGSSPQSINALISGG
+5444 SSCATISCVQSINASISGSG
-5459 GSNYQVNLGSGQS
+5459 TNYTVNLYSTGST
-5472 SASAPLVI
+5472 ANIPLNI
-5480 GTAADISSS
+5480 GAAADISSS

-5498 LSPIAQQINLQ
+5498 VSPTAQQINLQ

-5662 WANGAVPTYANVRN
+5662 WVNGAVPTYANVRN
-5676 IIVPVGFSVVYDA
+5676 VIVPVGFSVVYDS
-5689 GVAGPVAANL
+5689 GVAGPVTANL

-5757 GNTIGAGN
+5757 GNTIGVGN

-5848 YLRGSVGSIKP
+5848 SLRGSVGSIKP

-5913 NATSA
+5913 NDTSA

-6198 KKKAGNQKAAQ
+6198 KKKAGNQKSAQ

>member
-387 GVGTQAQTVS
+387 GAGTQAQTVS
-397 VERGAVVDA
+397 VEQGAVVDA

-465 GKGSAG
+465 SKGSAG

-675 QANFTTAVNNQITLT
+675 QASFTTAVNNQITLT

-769 TISANGSTDGGS
+769 TISASGSTDGGS
-781 IRLITSAGNLLLSNS
+781 IRLISSGGNLLMANS

-811 VSAANDT
+811 VSGANST
-818 TINSSTLEATGFTK
+818 TINSSTLEATGFSK

-841 SAGKSL
+841 SAGKSI

-853 HIDASNILNANQTD
+853 TIDASTILNANQTD
-867 GSNTTDGG
+867 GTNSTDGG
-875 LIETSGGVITQLA
+875 LIETSGGTLVQLA
-888 AINAGRGGMWL
+888 SINAGRGGMWL
-899 LDPYDYTINAP
+899 LDPYDYIIGAN
-910 EAAYIIGVLS
+910 EAAAIVAVLNS
-920 AQGGGSVTISTQASS
+920 RSNVTISTSAASS
-935 AIQGVNGGAG
+935 NGINANSGNN
-945 GTGVIY
+945 GTGTISVISD
-951 INAPIIAP
+951 IVEPT
-959 EQNGGG
+959 QNGGG
-965 YGQLTLQGQSI
+965 SELLTLDAGTQKI
-976 RLSADIYVRGG
+976 YLSANINTRGG
-987 VVFDGPVILNQNVKL
+987 VNFSSPVVLRRNTVTL
-1002 TGVNVMYFK
+1002 SSDVNYMNFA
-1011 STVDSSPYGGSRFSL
+1011 STVDGDPGFQMASLVINSSAIFNGNVGSIRPLANLKVTGSTQFYGDVTVYGGSSNYLYGTNSAIYISSDVALRGNARITSIGDSD
-1026 TIAGQA
+1026 IA
-1032 IFAAAVGSIAPL
+1032 FL
-1044 SQLSVG
+1044 
-1050 EGALEHGIE
+1050 
-1059 PGGPLQLFSNIT
+1059 
-1071 TNGGSITFAGIV
+1071 GSITTGEYLPASTGGI
-1083 RVKTDV
+1083 T
-1089 TINSAGGDVTFYGAV
+1089 N
-1104 TSDGQDANSQAKSLT
+1104 L
-1119 ILAPG
+1119 
-1124 GTVSFFSTL
+1124 TVS
-1133 GTGDVQN
+1133 
-1140 YMGNSNINVLAIT
+1140 A
-1153 AQTTKLYG
+1153 AAG
-1161 NVTSTGAQTYN
+1161 NVYFGSTVNLTGSLSVTAATTYLASSVITTGAQTYN
-1172 GNVMVYGAVTMRTSN
+1172 GNVNVLSASTQITTTNSNLSISGTLSGTYLATSPIFLYFN
-1187 NAGDVTITGSLGG
+1187 GDYAYTSDGQVRHFNSLGDYVELAG
-1200 GYAANA
+1200 G
-1206 DLILYANGETS
+1206 
-1217 VGTIT
+1217 
-1222 QGVTRNIGSGFLTY
+1222 RLTFVSWSSSQTTY
-1236 VGNSNGQ
+1236 S
-1243 SEYIWTPIYT
+1243 WTPLYDAVG
-1253 STSYAFAA
+1253 SVLAVGG

-1266 GSAGSYAPG
+1266 AGAYFGAPG
-1275 GGGQGGTVG
+1275 GGGNGGAVVTNRLVEF
-1284 LGVYTLEST
+1284 TPNST
-1293 RPYTIKV
+1293 YTITV
-1300 GLGGAGGIYYGVNE
+1300 GAGGVGGITHYDGSSNAGTNGGNTTLMLGNVSWITANGG
-1314 NGSSGGSSSLTDP
+1314 NGSNSSGNGGANQPLPGNVPGSGIQAFPLVGLANMVDGRISAFTTTSSYYSGATLYSTV
-1327 NQNSIP
+1327 NSGNNGTYFG
-1333 ALSAAGGQGGAVGS
+1333 AGGNF
-1347 GGGTGIGGLMPPFGA
+1347 GTAYTALAGLP
-1362 TGGSGVQA
+1362 
-1370 LSVISRSS
+1370 
-1378 SGQTPSYYA
+1378 A
-1387 NWFGSGGGGGAS
+1387 NTNTGSGGGGGS
-1399 ASTGSGSTFG
+1399 ALGNGMVSR
-1409 SSTDNYYGWG
+1409 G
-1419 GSLQTRVIGV
+1419 GD
-1429 ILGSTAGVNGA
+1429 
-1440 PNSGMGGGGG
+1440 
-1450 AYGNYSVYGV
+1450 
-1460 QHGAGGAGANGQV
+1460 GAGGVLMLNQVTSPTTSVNFSLGSGTLNLGAVTGVTPGTINGASISDGNGGYV
-1473 LIHQVVDPTSS
+1473 LGSS
-1484 LSISTAQISKVS
+1484 LSNVSFSGGGTNLISGKITGNVSFVSYGSARFGSPGNVSTYTGTTAVQGGILYAGSSSAFGNS
-1496 IGSVNGSGASG
+1496 IIDVRNGAS
-1507 SYLQAL
+1507 L
-1513 NISAASP
+1513 
-1520 LSSISGIITGAISI
+1520 
-1534 SYAGLSSTS
+1534 
-1543 KLTLSGNNN
+1543 
-1552 YVGGLSVYVGTL
+1552 
-1564 VANSATAFGATN
+1564 
-1576 NAISLGSRNSS
+1576 
-1587 IDLNGQSMGSYV
+1587 DLNGQTFTKINS
-1599 LNIQGEGAGNQG
+1599 IQIVGAGYNQLG
-1611 VVSPL
+1611 AL
-1616 LPGALANSSD
+1616 LNSDPSSTATLAYGSSVTASGAFAIGGPGAL
-1626 STAYIAGTIN
+1626 
-1636 VIGDRPTYIGGG
+1636 
-1648 GSLNLNQAIINDNGN
+1648 NLTNAIVDDWGN
-1663 GIGFIGYSNIVAINP
+1663 GIAFVNGASVSAMNISNSISSIASANGSNVKSIN
-1678 LNQISTIAGN
+1678 LTST
-1688 VAALNLVSRYS
+1688 
-1699 LTVGVV
+1699 
-1705 QDLNGLNSI
+1705 NGLNVGTVLGYQGLTAS
-1714 GAYGGLQLYALSGGI
+1714 ADVYLVVLHGGLTVSKDISALGGI
-1729 TANKPISATA
+1729 T
-1739 DIYLFGQ
+1739 LFGQ
-1746 GNDTYKNGV
+1746 RSDQDPGTGQYVGVLIGDGVRINSPTGIQIFGNGQNDSYGV
-1755 VINAGAS
+1755 MIGAGAQLSGVGVSIFGYAGSNYAVGYTNTLGKVGVYVTGGNSASAPTVIDGRTGAVNITGYSSGIATTSVGGIAIGNYALLIAGGDITLAASTPNANLTPIDGAGSAVYLSS
-1762 TVTSSQGSIS
+1762 TVIKAGGNFTIMGATPT
-1772 LIGVTASSGYGV
+1772 LMTPVDAYPV
-1784 YIGPGIK
+1784 YIAQQLPGTAVISGNQFGIK
-1791 LTAQSTS
+1791 LNGAPSTVSYQSNSYSGINAIGDIWMAANSTGGAYAYHAIADSSSLTS
-1798 NGSISISGSNTCS
+1798 TNGSITLIGIAG
-1811 GNCYGSGVYI
+1811 GNQA
-1821 DGDVSSNYTVLKAG
+1821 DG
-1835 TTLNVAGYSGGSAL
+1835 
-1849 HDVYGI
+1849 
-1855 RTIPYTLLI
+1855 
-1864 SGGDMQLGGSTPNGN
+1864 
-1879 SVDGYTSNSGAG
+1879 
-1891 YAIYLGGT
+1891 IYLGPSVNLVT
-1899 TLSSG
+1899 NRADITLRG
-1904 GKLNIEGAISTF
+1904 
-1916 TYGIGNSIS
+1916 
-1925 ANGVAVLSV
+1925 
-1934 GAAANGANQA
+1934 
-1944 GIYIGAPGSVL
+1944 
-1955 SYSSTSYS
+1955 
-1963 NIVAAGNIWIA
+1963 
-1974 GSSNADS
+1974 
-1981 NYAFHGVW
+1981 
-1989 DEASIISNTGSITMI
+1989 SNTGS
-2004 GVSRGNQAVGVGFGA
+2004 
-2019 GLGGSGV
+2019 
-2026 TINTKTNGDIWIAGS
+2026 
-2041 NLSSVTAN
+2041 
-2049 DVYASGWGVGLG
+2049 ASGMGIYLDTSVVVDSAGV
-2061 NNQVIDAGGQLT
+2061 LT
-2073 IAGYA
+2073 LVGYA
-2078 SGSFAGNVF
+2078 SGSYPGGVF
-2087 GIASTKNS
+2087 GIASKNYS
-2095 NTLLKST
+2095 GTLIKS
-2102 GDMVLASSTPNSV
+2102 GGNMVLAASAPNAV
-2115 SGNASVVNIWGS
+2115 SGTTSFMNTG
-2127 SAAINLSTAI
+2127 SAAIDIHTVLN
-2137 YSGGSLIVENAVLST
+2137 SG
-2152 LAGQNGGSSGTSIAN
+2152 
-2167 VATAVAGPVQ
+2167 
-2177 SSAGGFSINSYG
+2177 
-2189 TSASY
+2189 
-2194 KGVTYSDV
+2194 
-2202 KAVGNINIAA
+2202 GNININNGAGLVTLTNQNGATGTSIINVATINTNAA
-2212 QGSDLGIYAT
+2212 VSSSASGVAIANFTGVSYQGQTYTNTVASGYINIQAKGADLGIY
-2222 ANILSSS
+2222 I
-2229 GSITLDGS
+2229 DGS
-2237 ASAGTGVMVQVVY
+2237 LTSQSGNISLFGAASALGGTGVMVQISGSENLVINAPGSLNGNNLGNILISGVSSSSFSGQGIWFRGNGAAQIVVSAGGELDIY
-2250 STPVIVATQSA
+2250 GFAQGTGTNFGIRADGYGAFISGAYPSGSSMTLAANTPNSR
-2261 AYGDITIKGISS
+2261 YGSGLRSSYVISS
-2273 GSAGSG
+2273 G
-2279 VMLRGNGSAV
+2279 
-2289 VVVDAA
+2289 
-2295 KNLTLSGYAAGTS
+2295 
-2308 GESYAI
+2308 
-2314 FKTTEGDGLLK
+2314 GD
-2325 SGSNMII
+2325 
-2332 AGGAPNNGTIGAYA
+2332 
-2346 IALNKMPIY
+2346 
-2355 AGGNLTIEGATS
+2355 LTIEGSTLSPDPTVATAGHQWSVTNES
-2367 SANPIPDTAVL
+2367 SAISLSIAGNIVYRGVTYSGVSAVQDIAIYGRSLTNAASDLTASDGHSHNYGVDIGSGNL
-2378 AAQTAIF
+2378 KAGR
-2385 LNNQSSISYTSLF
+2385 
-2398 TNVTSSYAYNIAQ
+2398 NI
-2411 GDIWISGKSTSAE
+2411 
-2424 AGIDSRAQI
+2424 QI
-2433 NSMNGLVT
+2433 NAMTEGL
-2441 LIGYGT
+2441 
-2447 TSCFTTVCNAAVS
+2447 
-2460 STMGI
+2460 
-2465 NSKGL
+2465 
-2470 LTINGTTTYA
+2470 
-2480 VQGGLNNAV
+2480 
-2489 AIVGNIASQGGVNI
+2489 
-2503 TSYDQ
+2503 
-2508 SSSGVGAI
+2508 GVGA
-2516 KLDGSITNTG
+2516 G
-2526 APGITISSYSD
+2526 ANDYGNSGLVLGNISSGGYITLSSNCDDYS
-2537 VYMGSLTNSGSGG
+2537 VYGGMTITSSGG
-2550 IRVTAGRDI
+2550 IYVYGTGSIDLKGNWSNKGATGGIDIETGGDVRIETLANSGAGGI
-2559 AAGTTTGG
+2559 FITGGMGLGAGVVAGG
-2567 TINGPIGTITN
+2567 TIRNLGAINN
-2578 TGGVVGFSM
+2578 TGGVVWLSM
-2587 ASAPTGNC
+2587 AAPSSGYSVE
-2595 NTLAA
+2595 AA
-2600 CPLASAVSI
+2600 IGI
-2609 TSNGVSGTAIASIAN
+2609 TTANAELHR
-2624 NISYGKAGGDFSHPA
+2624 NIQYGMPA
-2639 GYTGGNFINYRQIA
+2639 GDISHGLNYVGGNFINYRQA
-2653 SVGYSVTFAN
+2653 LSLTYNVTLNN
-2663 NYSAVYGTA
+2663 NYSAIYGTTTMSQSA
-2672 YNSSTANAWLLS
+2672 MLWLHDSSN
-2684 NATVSLT
+2684 VSLAVA
-2691 GTAFGYSPNAAAANL
+2691 GTAFGVSQQTALGAL
-2706 RFNDSIGLT
+2706 RFQV
-2715 KNANIVQSNTPIASQ
+2715 ANRGWDGGPNLDIVQNATPITQQNIFSV
-2730 SLSSTDGSVITLTG
+2730 DGAIV
-2744 AARTY
+2744 
-2749 SITPAT
+2749 
-2755 LTITAGS
+2755 
-2762 DNKNYGTTLT
+2762 
-2772 ATSGTLYTNGVA
+2772 
-2784 SSSGYFTVSGLV
+2784 
-2796 TNFPNVVGISNTGD
+2796 NVVGNTK
-2810 SVATVTLTSNGGL
+2810 T
-2823 ATATVNGGPYAIVPS
+2823 
-2838 AASGSGLSN
+2838 
-2847 YTINYVNG
+2847 YTI
-2855 AMNVTPAPLS
+2855 
-2865 VTAYNDSKVYGTT
+2865 
-2878 TTALRNI
+2878 
-2885 TYTSVG
+2885 
-2891 TGANATGAATTTTG
+2891 
-2905 YSVAGLL
+2905 
-2912 NSDSVT
+2912 
-2918 GVTLSSNGG
+2918 
-2927 LATATVAGGPYA
+2927 
-2939 ITPGAATGSGLS
+2939 
-2951 NYAIQYVNAVMQMT
+2951 
-2965 PASLT
+2965 
-2970 ITASN
+2970 
-2975 DSKVY
+2975 
-2980 GATATSNNI
+2980 
-2989 GSYANGSITAIGS
+2989 
-3002 GFTVNG
+3002 
-3008 LLNSDSISRVILTS
+3008 
-3022 NGALATATVAGGPYS
+3022 
-3037 ITPSTPTGV
+3037 
-3046 GLSNYSINY
+3046 
-3055 VNGSMSVTPAP
+3055 TPAP
-3066 LGISVTGV
+3066 LGISVTGA
-3074 YNNSTTFAPSSFTTY
+3074 YTNSATITPSSFTTY
-3089 GLVNGEVIN
+3089 GLVNGEVI
-3098 TLSSATVAFKDVLTG
+3098 TSLSSVTAAFKDVLAG
-3113 NNYVTGLVI
+3113 NNYITGAVVG
-3122 STGTASMN
+3122 TGTASMS
-3130 NYQLNPLGRNIT
+3130 NYQLSPLGRNIT
-3142 QNSTLQNIAT
+3142 PNSTLQNMVT
-3152 ITPIEI
+3152 ITPVAI
-3158 TVTGATAANKVY
+3158 TVTGVTASNKVY
-3170 DGTTA
+3170 DGTTT
-3175 AVVNTSGAIL
+3175 AVVNSSGATL
-3185 SGKISGDNLTLTMN
+3185 NGKFSGDNVTLSMTA
-3199 SGSFMSPDVGTSIS
+3199 GSFMSPGVGTGIT

-3220 QGSSASNYTLGAT
+3220 QGTSASNYTLNS
-3233 ILMANITKAPLG
+3233 ILLAGNITPAPLG
-3245 VTVTGTYSNST
+3245 VTVTGAYSNST

-3264 TNGLVNGETIVTLT
+3264 TTGLVNGETITTLT
-3278 SAIVSNKNVAANGS
+3278 SAIVSDKNVSANGS
-3292 NYVTS
+3292 NYVKS

-3342 DKVYNGTASATLT
+3342 DKVYNGTASVTLT

-3380 VGTSVTVVARDTIS
+3380 VGTSITVVARDAIS

-3448 TGATAYSTNAGGVN
+3448 TGATAYSANAGGVN

-3483 PSLGSFANAP
+3483 PSLGTFANAP

-3499 ALNLSANKVYD
+3499 ALNLSATKVYD

-3581 RKAITLS
+3581 RKAVTLS

-3596 ADLAGAVSVGGL
+3596 ADLTGAVTVGGL

-3639 DGTNGGV
+3639 DGTNGGI
-3646 ATNYSLPVSG
+3646 ATNYSLPASG

-3685 STTTTLAGGTLV
+3685 STTTTLANGVLV
-3697 GVVARDI
+3697 GVVDKDI
-3704 GSVTLNQAGTF
+3704 GSVTLNQSGTF
-3715 ASPNAGTN
+3715 ASPNAGSN
-3723 VAVVANDSLNLTAS
+3723 VAVVANDSLNLTAG
-3737 AVGNYTLIQPTTTTG
+3737 AIGNYTLVQPTTTTG
-3752 NITPKS
+3752 NITPKA
-3758 LTVSGTTVAN
+3758 LTVSGTTVDN
-3768 KVYDSTGDATLSGG
+3768 KVYDGTGLATLRGGTLVGVVAGDATS
-3782 SLVGLVTGDA
+3782 
-3792 AYVSLVQAGT
+3792 VSLTQAGV
-3802 FAQSNVGSAIA
+3802 FAQWNTGGAIA
-3813 VTANNSLTGTK
+3813 VLPSDSISGPKAANYT
-3824 ASNYALTQ
+3824 LTQ
-3832 PTGLGADITPKS
+3832 PTGLGADITPRP
-3844 LGITVTGTYNGTNT
+3844 LGITVTGVYNGTNA
-3858 IEVTSFTT
+3858 ISVTSFTT
-3866 TGLVAGEVMGSIL
+3866 NGLVTGEAIL
-3879 SATVSD
+3879 TLSSVSVSNP
-3885 ANVATPNK
+3885 NVAATGK
-3893 YVGSIAY
+3893 YVGALLAY
-3900 ITGNGA
+3900 TGNTSSGS
-3906 RVLWMS
+3906 VNQFWGS
-3912 NYSISQA
+3912 NYSITQA
-3919 YNSTVGSTQNIA
+3919 YNPTAGNTQNIA

-3959 NGVLNGVISGQAVG
+3959 NGVLNGVINGQTVG

-3981 SPNAGNNVAVVASDS
+3981 SPNAGSNVAVVANDS
-3996 LSGNAAV
+3996 LSGDAAV
-4003 LSNYTLVQPTTTTG
+4003 LSNYTLIQPTTTTG

-4023 VTVNNTS
+4023 VIVNNTS
-4030 VANKVYDGT
+4030 VANKTYDGT

-4045 GGTLS
+4045 GGTLI
-4050 GVIAGDAVNVTLN
+4050 GVIAGDLANVTLN
-4063 QSGAFANVNVG
+4063 QSGTFASVNVG
-4074 SGIAVTAT
+4074 NAIAVTAT
-4082 DSLSGTKAA
+4082 DSLSGIKAA

-4097 PSVSSAN
+4097 PSVSAAN

-4135 GLVHGETIATLGG
+4135 GLVHGETITTLGS

-4154 NVSANGSNYIT
+4154 NVSANGSNYLT
-4165 AITVGSG
+4165 AMTVGSG
-4172 TASLSNY
+4172 TATLSNY
-4179 SLNPSYSSATNNM
+4179 SLNSGYSAAVNNT
-4192 QNKVTLTPMVLTVTG
+4192 QNKVTLTPMLVTVTG
-4207 TTVPDKVYDGTTTIT
+4207 TTVPDKVYDGTTTTT

-4274 TLIQPTTTTGNIIKA
+4274 TLTQPTTTTGNIIKA
-4289 LLGITVTGTYT
+4289 PLGVTVNGIYSGGVLAPTAF
-4300 GSTTLQASGIGFT
+4300 TTN
-4313 VSGLLNNETINTLGA
+4313 GLLNGETITALSSA
-4328 VTVSDKNVSANGS
+4328 TPHDPNVATTS
-4341 NYVTAITIGTGTASM
+4341 NYVSAITISGGTASM
-4356 NNYVLTQAYNAISGN
+4356 NNYALTQAYNASVGN
-4371 TQNTATILT
+4371 TQNTVTITPKAVTLT
-4380 TQLTVVG
+4380 G
-4387 TSSTTKVY
+4387 TKVY
-4395 DATNSATLTG
+4395 DGTLTG
-4405 GVLAGLKGSDT
+4405 AVNGGTLTIGGLVGSQTLNYSGVTVNDANVGTNKYITAITLADGSLGGIASNYALPSLAAASSNNTATITPAPLGITASAVYNGTTFFLNPSAFTTTGLMNGETITVLSSVTLNNANVASNGSNYVASAYILTGTASLSNYSLTNRYNISSGSTQNSAVITPAPVTVNGTNIANKVYDGSVVAGLTGGTLSGVIAADIALVSLNQSGNFASANIGTGIAVIATDSLSGTKATNYALTQPTALSANITAKNLTVTGTTVSAKTYDGTNVATLLTGNLVGVVNGESVT
-4416 LTLNQLGTFS
+4416 LTQAGIFS
-4426 NTNVGNNL
+4426 SANAGVGL
-4434 IITAADSISGTAA
+4434 VVTASDVIGGAA
-4447 GNYTLIQPTGLTGSI
+4447 AANYTLTQPTGLTGTI
-4462 TPKALTVNGTSV
+4462 NPKALTVTSV
-4474 PTKVYDG
+4474 TASNKVYDG
-4481 TTSVVF
+4481 LTSVTF
-4487 SNSATLVGVI
+4487 SNAAGLVGVI
-4497 GSDTVVLNQ
+4497 GSDNVILAQ
-4506 AGSFVSKNVG
+4506 AGSFASKNVG
-4516 SGVAITIN
+4516 TGIAVTTN
-4524 DSISGASASNYTL
+4524 NTISGTAAANYTL
-4537 VQPTGVSA
+4537 VQPTGITA
-4545 NITPAPLGLTLTAV
+4545 NITPAPLGVTVTGV
-4559 YSGSTTITPTSFTT
+4559 YSGSTTVTPTSFTT
-4573 NGLWNGDTIT
+4573 TGLQGSDTIT
-4583 ALSSATLSSANVSA
+4583 ALSSANFSNANVSA
-4597 NASNY
+4597 NSSNY
-4602 ITSVTIGGGSALMS
+4602 VTAVTIGSGTASMS
-4616 NYTINPA
+4616 NYAITQA

-4876 VPTLTGSNTNNSVSI
+4876 VPTLTGANTNNSVSI

-4899 GTKIYDGSRTGGTG
+4899 RTKIYDGSRTGGTG

-4934 DPNVGTDKYITAITL
+4934 DQNVGTDKYITAITL

-4962 LPNLTVASARNNGS
+4962 LPNLTVASARNSGS

-5103 SYIANNYSVLTITP
+5103 SYVANNYSVLTITP

-5509 GTGLTSA
+5509 GTGLTST

-5848 YLRGSVGSIKP
+5848 SLRGSVGSIKP

-5913 NATSA
+5913 NDTSA

-5973 PLFNNNSVYAR
+5973 PLFNNNSIYAR

-6144 ATPATPTTRNSF
+6144 ATPATPATPTTRNSF

>member
-327 ITLAANSKTT
+327 ITLAANSQTT

-397 VERGAVVDA
+397 VEQGAVVDA

-465 GKGSAG
+465 SKGSAG

-675 QANFTTAVNNQITLT
+675 QASFTTAVNNQITLT

-769 TISANGSTDGGS
+769 TISASGSTDGGS
-781 IRLITSAGNLLLSNS
+781 IRLISSGGNLLMANS

-811 VSAANDT
+811 VSGANST
-818 TINSSTLEATGFTK
+818 TINSSTLEATGFSK

-841 SAGKSL
+841 SAGKSI

-853 HIDASNILNANQTD
+853 TIDASTILSANQTD
-867 GSNTTDGG
+867 GTNSTDGG
-875 LIETSGGVITQLA
+875 LIETSGGTLVQLA
-888 AINAGRGGMWL
+888 SINAGRGGMWL
-899 LDPYDYTINAP
+899 LDPYDYVVDSTQAGYFNMALNNGFSVSLNTLNPTYSDAGYTISISGKSGTGII
-910 EAAYIIGVLS
+910 YINSDISSSSALS
-920 AQGGGSVTISTQASS
+920 ASASLTFTADTIRIGANISTQ
-935 AIQGVNGGAG
+935 
-945 GTGVIY
+945 
-951 INAPIIAP
+951 
-959 EQNGGG
+959 
-965 YGQLTLQGQSI
+965 
-976 RLSADIYVRGG
+976 
-987 VVFDGPVILNQNVKL
+987 
-1002 TGVNVMYFK
+1002 
-1011 STVDSSPYGGSRFSL
+1011 GS
-1026 TIAGQA
+1026 
-1032 IFAAAVGSIAPL
+1032 
-1044 SQLSVG
+1044 
-1050 EGALEHGIE
+1050 
-1059 PGGPLQLFSNIT
+1059 
-1071 TNGGSITFAGIV
+1071 
-1083 RVKTDV
+1083 
-1089 TINSAGGDVTFYGAV
+1089 
-1104 TSDGQDANSQAKSLT
+1104 
-1119 ILAPG
+1119 
-1124 GTVSFFSTL
+1124 
-1133 GTGDVQN
+1133 
-1140 YMGNSNINVLAIT
+1140 
-1153 AQTTKLYG
+1153 
-1161 NVTSTGAQTYN
+1161 QTYN
-1172 GNVMVYGAVTMRTSN
+1172 GNVVVLGAVRLITN
-1187 NAGDVTITGSLGG
+1187 GANLTITGTVSGGYVANQVLMLLGNGGYSILNNGTVILAGNLTDGAVATSITGGALSYSAALGYLWTPTYSSISSALVVGGGGGGGAYFGGGGGGGAVVSNDALSLSAGTTYKIGVGYGGIGFLGG
-1200 GYAANA
+1200 NGSSGTASFIQSGSSTILTATGGLGGTASNGTGGMGGDGSYGGGSSPDVNGGGGGGGNA
-1206 DLILYANGETS
+1206 SNGTS
-1217 VGTIT
+1217 VS
-1222 QGVTRNIGSGFLTY
+1222 GSY
-1236 VGNSNGQ
+1236 
-1243 SEYIWTPIYT
+1243 
-1253 STSYAFAA
+1253 A
-1261 GAGGG
+1261 GAGGFG
-1266 GSAGSYAPG
+1266 VISSITGYQAYYGVG
-1275 GGGQGGTVG
+1275 GGGGAAYGGTPGGSTQVVLNSPGSPQAGTVG
-1284 LGVYTLEST
+1284 GNLTNGVGGVYTS
-1293 RPYTIKV
+1293 
-1300 GLGGAGGIYYGVNE
+1300 AGCKGPCDGHYAM
-1314 NGSSGGSSSLTDP
+1314 P
-1327 NQNSIP
+1327 NS
-1333 ALSAAGGQGGAVGS
+1333 
-1347 GGGTGIGGLMPPFGA
+1347 
-1362 TGGSGVQA
+1362 
-1370 LSVISRSS
+1370 
-1378 SGQTPSYYA
+1378 
-1387 NWFGSGGGGGAS
+1387 GSGGGGGGGNG
-1399 ASTGSGSTFG
+1399 STGGNG
-1409 SSTDNYYGWG
+1409 AN
-1419 GSLQTRVIGV
+1419 GV
-1429 ILGSTAGVNGA
+1429 IIIHIVADMTSTLTISTVNQTTAGNGGVYLSAVNGGGASSSKLTYLNITAGVAASRISGNIQGNMNLDFAGWSWNG
-1440 PNSGMGGGGG
+1440 
-1450 AYGNYSVYGV
+1450 VYGSMSFY
-1460 QHGAGGAGANGQV
+1460 GTN
-1473 LIHQVVDPTSS
+1473 S
-1484 LSISTAQISKVS
+1484 
-1496 IGSVNGSGASG
+1496 
-1507 SYLQAL
+1507 
-1513 NISAASP
+1513 
-1520 LSSISGIITGAISI
+1520 
-1534 SYAGLSSTS
+1534 
-1543 KLTLSGNNN
+1543 
-1552 YVGGLSVYVGTL
+1552 YVGNTSVSGGTL
-1564 VANSATAFGATN
+1564 QVASDTAFGAVGNTVN
-1576 NAISLGSRNSS
+1576 MVAGGAPT
-1587 IDLNGQSMGSYV
+1587 IDLNGHS
-1599 LNIQGEGAGNQG
+1599 
-1611 VVSPL
+1611 
-1616 LPGALANSSD
+1616 LP
-1626 STAYIAGTIN
+1626 AYTIN
-1636 VIGDRPTYIGGG
+1636 VLGF
-1648 GSLNLNQAIINDNGN
+1648 
-1663 GIGFIGYSNIVAINP
+1663 GIGSKGALINSNVTTPASLSGAINLTGATYFGGP
-1678 LNQISTIAGN
+1678 GAMVLTGMVNTQTYGLGFVNDISVNASNVQNYISTIAGSTTGTITIVSNTPLTVGAVNSLSGFSNVVGGLNLYGKDSLLIAKSITAQSIFLYGYSGSGIGVDIESATLHATNAGITIYGNGGWSGAGVYVGGQSLLITDSSSGNINISGYGPRLGVTFGGSGWSGNTTTTTTSPLTIYSANNISINGYADYAGTDGNIFGININVGLSGQYALLNTSGNGSIYLSGSTPYCNCSSYQNGAAISLVNTPLNSANGITMGGARLMNLGIVNGVSIGN
-1688 VAALNLVSRYS
+1688 VAAS
-1699 LTVGVV
+1699 TFE
-1705 QDLNGLNSI
+1705 
-1714 GAYGGLQLYALSGGI
+1714 GGLSLSSITSNQYANGGFQPYGV
-1729 TANKPISATA
+1729 NIS
-1739 DIYLFGQ
+1739 
-1746 GNDTYKNGV
+1746 NS
-1755 VINAGAS
+1755 S
-1762 TVTSSQGSIS
+1762 TVQYAG
-1772 LIGVTASSGYGV
+1772 
-1784 YIGPGIK
+1784 
-1791 LTAQSTS
+1791 QSYS
-1798 NGSISISGSNTCS
+1798 NTVAAGSISIFGSSSSGIGVNSSSNFNSGS
-1811 GNCYGSGVYI
+1811 GS
-1821 DGDVSSNYTVLKAG
+1821 L
-1835 TTLNVAGYSGGSAL
+1835 
-1849 HDVYGI
+1849 
-1855 RTIPYTLLI
+1855 
-1864 SGGDMQLGGSTPNGN
+1864 
-1879 SVDGYTSNSGAG
+1879 
-1891 YAIYLGGT
+1891 
-1899 TLSSG
+1899 
-1904 GKLNIEGAISTF
+1904 E
-1916 TYGIGNSIS
+1916 
-1925 ANGVAVLSV
+1925 
-1934 GAAANGANQA
+1934 
-1944 GIYIGAPGSVL
+1944 IGA
-1955 SYSSTSYS
+1955 T
-1963 NIVAAGNIWIA
+1963 GN
-1974 GSSNADS
+1974 GQSNAGGI
-1981 NYAFHGVW
+1981 NL
-1989 DEASIISNTGSITMI
+1989 TGSITKGGAEAANI
-2004 GVSRGNQAVGVGFGA
+2004 SISSTYNVALGNITDTASAPILIAAGA
-2019 GLGGSGV
+2019 G
-2026 TINTKTNGDIWIAGS
+2026 I
-2041 NLSSVTAN
+2041 
-2049 DVYASGWGVGLG
+2049 
-2061 NNQVIDAGGQLT
+2061 
-2073 IAGYA
+2073 
-2078 SGSFAGNVF
+2078 
-2087 GIASTKNS
+2087 
-2095 NTLLKST
+2095 
-2102 GDMVLASSTPNSV
+2102 
-2115 SGNASVVNIWGS
+2115 
-2127 SAAINLSTAI
+2127 
-2137 YSGGSLIVENAVLST
+2137 
-2152 LAGQNGGSSGTSIAN
+2152 
-2167 VATAVAGPVQ
+2167 
-2177 SSAGGFSINSYG
+2177 
-2189 TSASY
+2189 
-2194 KGVTYSDV
+2194 
-2202 KAVGNINIAA
+2202 
-2212 QGSDLGIYAT
+2212 
-2222 ANILSSS
+2222 
-2229 GSITLDGS
+2229 
-2237 ASAGTGVMVQVVY
+2237 
-2250 STPVIVATQSA
+2250 
-2261 AYGDITIKGISS
+2261 
-2273 GSAGSG
+2273 
-2279 VMLRGNGSAV
+2279 
-2289 VVVDAA
+2289 
-2295 KNLTLSGYAAGTS
+2295 AAGTS
-2308 GESYAI
+2308 
-2314 FKTTEGDGLLK
+2314 
-2325 SGSNMII
+2325 
-2332 AGGAPNNGTIGAYA
+2332 
-2346 IALNKMPIY
+2346 
-2355 AGGNLTIEGATS
+2355 
-2367 SANPIPDTAVL
+2367 
-2378 AAQTAIF
+2378 
-2385 LNNQSSISYTSLF
+2385 
-2398 TNVTSSYAYNIAQ
+2398 
-2411 GDIWISGKSTSAE
+2411 
-2424 AGIDSRAQI
+2424 
-2433 NSMNGLVT
+2433 
-2441 LIGYGT
+2441 
-2447 TSCFTTVCNAAVS
+2447 
-2460 STMGI
+2460 
-2465 NSKGL
+2465 
-2470 LTINGTTTYA
+2470 
-2480 VQGGLNNAV
+2480 
-2489 AIVGNIASQGGVNI
+2489 
-2503 TSYDQ
+2503 
-2508 SSSGVGAI
+2508 
-2516 KLDGSITNTG
+2516 
-2526 APGITISSYSD
+2526 
-2537 VYMGSLTNSGSGG
+2537 
-2550 IRVTAGRDI
+2550 
-2559 AAGTTTGG
+2559 TGG
-2567 TINGPIGTITN
+2567 TITSLGTISLPTN
-2578 TGGVVGFSM
+2578 SPVYVGLSTSSPTANSGLAGSIEYAAGITRAQASAGKNVQYGVVG
-2587 ASAPTGNC
+2587 
-2595 NTLAA
+2595 
-2600 CPLASAVSI
+2600 
-2609 TSNGVSGTAIASIAN
+2609 GVFTH
-2624 NISYGKAGGDFSHPA
+2624 AGA
-2639 GYTGGNFINYRQIA
+2639 YTGGNFVNYR
-2653 SVGYSVTFAN
+2653 VNTNVTYN
-2663 NYSAVYGTA
+2663 VTLGSDYSAVYGTPL
-2672 YNSSTANAWLLS
+2672 ANCANCWLAN
-2684 NATVSLT
+2684 NATISSISGTGFGYTTAGALANLQVRDRINEVMNWNVAQSGTAITSASLFSLDGATINLT
-2691 GTAFGYSPNAAAANL
+2691 GTL
-2706 RFNDSIGLT
+2706 
-2715 KNANIVQSNTPIASQ
+2715 
-2730 SLSSTDGSVITLTG
+2730 
-2744 AARTY
+2744 RTY
-2749 SITPAT
+2749 
-2755 LTITAGS
+2755 TI
-2762 DNKNYGTTLT
+2762 
-2772 ATSGTLYTNGVA
+2772 
-2784 SSSGYFTVSGLV
+2784 
-2796 TNFPNVVGISNTGD
+2796 
-2810 SVATVTLTSNGGL
+2810 
-2823 ATATVNGGPYAIVPS
+2823 
-2838 AASGSGLSN
+2838 
-2847 YTINYVNG
+2847 
-2855 AMNVTPAPLS
+2855 
-2865 VTAYNDSKVYGTT
+2865 
-2878 TTALRNI
+2878 
-2885 TYTSVG
+2885 
-2891 TGANATGAATTTTG
+2891 
-2905 YSVAGLL
+2905 
-2912 NSDSVT
+2912 
-2918 GVTLSSNGG
+2918 
-2927 LATATVAGGPYA
+2927 
-2939 ITPGAATGSGLS
+2939 
-2951 NYAIQYVNAVMQMT
+2951 
-2965 PASLT
+2965 
-2970 ITASN
+2970 
-2975 DSKVY
+2975 
-2980 GATATSNNI
+2980 
-2989 GSYANGSITAIGS
+2989 
-3002 GFTVNG
+3002 
-3008 LLNSDSISRVILTS
+3008 
-3022 NGALATATVAGGPYS
+3022 
-3037 ITPSTPTGV
+3037 
-3046 GLSNYSINY
+3046 
-3055 VNGSMSVTPAP
+3055 TPAP
-3066 LGISVTGV
+3066 LGVTVTGV

-3089 GLVNGEVIN
+3089 GLVNGEVIS
-3098 TLSSATVAFKDVLTG
+3098 TLSSATVAFKDVLAG

-3122 STGTASMN
+3122 GTGTASMS
-3130 NYQLNPLGRNIT
+3130 NYQLNPLGRVT
-3142 QNSTLQNIAT
+3142 TPNSTLQNMVT
-3152 ITPIEI
+3152 ITPLAI
-3158 TVTGATAANKVY
+3158 TVTGASAANKVY

-3175 AVVNTSGAIL
+3175 AVVNTSSATL
-3185 SGKISGDNLTLTMN
+3185 VGKVVSDDLTLTMT
-3199 SGSFMSPDVGTSIS
+3199 SGSFMSPGVGTGIS

-3220 QGSSASNYTLGAT
+3220 QGTSASNYTLNSV
-3233 ILMANITKAPLG
+3233 LLSANITPAPLG
-3245 VTVTGTYSNST
+3245 VTVTGVYSNAT
-3256 TITPTSFT
+3256 TIAPTAFT
-3264 TNGLVNGETIVTLT
+3264 VNGLVNNETILSLT
-3278 SAIVSNKNVAANGS
+3278 SAGVSDKNVSANGS

-3297 ITKGNGT
+3297 IAKANGT
-3304 ATLNNYAINT
+3304 ATLSNYVITT
-3314 SYNASSGNTQNTATI
+3314 SYNAASGTTQNTATI
-3329 DPKVLSVSGTAVA
+3329 TPKVLSVSGTAVA
-3342 DKVYNGTASATLT
+3342 DKTYDGTTAATLT
-3355 NGVLNGVNPGDS
+3355 GGFLNGVIAGET
-3367 ITLTQAGEFSQAN
+3367 ITLTQGGAFSKAS
-3380 VGTSVTVVARDTIS
+3380 VGTSITIIAADSIS
-3394 DSSGNYTLQQPQT
+3394 DTSGNYTLQQPQT

-3423 TYDATTSLT
+3423 IYDASTSLT
-3432 GVVTIG
+3432 GAVTIG
-3438 GLVGSETLNY
+3438 GLVGAETLTY
-3448 TGATAYSTNAGGVN
+3448 TGASAYSANVGGVN
-3462 FIAAMTLANGSNG
+3462 FITAITLANGTNG
-3475 GLASNYVL
+3475 GLASNYSL
-3483 PSLGSFANAP
+3483 PSLGTFANGP

-3499 ALNLSANKVYD
+3499 ALNLSATKVYD
-3510 ATTSLTGAIT
+3510 GTASLTGAIV
-3520 INGLIS
+3520 INGLVGS
-3526 GQTLNYSGATAHTAN
+3526 QTLSYSGATAHITN
-3541 AGSTYIDAITIT
+3541 VGSTYIDAITIGNAT
-3553 NGTGGGL
+3553 DGSGGL
-3560 ASNYQVPTLTSAYT
+3560 VSNYQVPTLTSSYT
-3574 YNNVTIN
+3574 YNNANIT
-3581 RKAITLS
+3581 RKVVTLS
-3588 ASKVYDGS
+3588 ASKTYDGTTDLTGAVAISGLVGGQTLTYSGAGGSDSNVTTSGKYISAITLTDGANGGLAANYMLPTLGAIAAPLTIVPKALTVTGTTVPDKVYDGS
-3596 ADLAGAVSVGGL
+3596 TTTTLAGGTLVGVVARDVGSVTLNQAGTFASANAGTNVAVVANDSLNLTASAVGNYTLIQPTTTTGNITPKALTVSGTTVDNKTYDGTVAANLTGGTL
-3608 IGSQTLSY
+3608 IGLASGDASFVTLNQNGTFGLPNAGLNLAVTAADSLSGSKASNYTLTQPTSLTANIWQAPLGVTVSGVYNGTTTLAPATFTVTGLVHGETITSITSATVTSADVSGNGSNYVNSIVIGAGTAGMSIGPGYSNYKFSPSY
-3616 TGAIASDIN
+3616 SA
-3625 VATSNKYILNIALS
+3625 ATSNTQNIA
-3639 DGTNGGV
+3639 
-3646 ATNYSLPVSG
+3646 
-3656 LTAVT
+3656 
-3661 APVTITPKALTVTG
+3661 TITPIALTVTG

-4097 PSVSSAN
+4097 PSVSAAN

-4207 TTVPDKVYDGTTTIT
+4207 TTVPDKVYDGTTTTT

-5103 SYIANNYSVLTITP
+5103 SYVANNYSVLTITP

-5635 ANGVINVLDSVT
+5635 ANGVINVLDSVN

-5848 YLRGSVGSIKP
+5848 SLRGSVGSIKP

-5913 NATSA
+5913 NDTSA

>member
-327 ITLAANSKTT
+327 ITLAANSQTT

-397 VERGAVVDA
+397 VEQGAVVDA

-465 GKGSAG
+465 SKGSAG

-769 TISANGSTDGGS
+769 TISASGSTDGGS
-781 IRLITSAGNLLLSNS
+781 IRLISSGGNLLMANS

-811 VSAANDT
+811 VSGANST
-818 TINSSTLEATGFTK
+818 TINSSTLEATGFSK

-841 SAGKSL
+841 SAGKSI

-853 HIDASNILNANQTD
+853 TIDASTILNANQTD
-867 GSNTTDGG
+867 GTNTTGGG
-875 LIETSGGVITQLA
+875 LIETSGGTLTQLA
-888 AINAGRGGMWL
+888 SINAGRGGMWL
-899 LDPYDYTINAP
+899 LDPYDYIIGAN
-910 EAAYIIGVLS
+910 EAAAIVAVLNS
-920 AQGGGSVTISTQASS
+920 RSNVTISTSAASSNGINANSGNNGTGTISVISDIVEPTQNGGGSELLTLDAGTQKIYLSANINTRGGVNFSSPVVLRRNTVTLSSDVNYMNFASTVDGDPGFQMASLVINSS
-935 AIQGVNGGAG
+935 AIFNGNVGSTTPLANLKVTGITQIYGDITVYGGSSNQFYGTNAAIYLTGAVTLRGNAQVRSIGDSGIAFLSSVATGEYLPASTNGNTHLTVGAGAGDIYFGNTVNLTGSLTTTAGTTYLGGNVSTTGSQTYNSNVVVMSAYTQIQPNGNLTITGTLAGSYYANSPIFLFANGAYGGSNTGQLSIGQSVSLSGGTLTYMGGTSSQTTYTWTPLYDAVGAVLAVGGGSGGAGGYAGGTGGNGGSVIINRMVEFTPNSTYTLSVGNGGAG
-945 GTGVIY
+945 GGLY
-951 INAPIIAP
+951 
-959 EQNGGG
+959 
-965 YGQLTLQGQSI
+965 
-976 RLSADIYVRGG
+976 
-987 VVFDGPVILNQNVKL
+987 
-1002 TGVNVMYFK
+1002 
-1011 STVDSSPYGGSRFSL
+1011 
-1026 TIAGQA
+1026 
-1032 IFAAAVGSIAPL
+1032 
-1044 SQLSVG
+1044 
-1050 EGALEHGIE
+1050 
-1059 PGGPLQLFSNIT
+1059 
-1071 TNGGSITFAGIV
+1071 
-1083 RVKTDV
+1083 
-1089 TINSAGGDVTFYGAV
+1089 SAGGNGGD
-1104 TSDGQDANSQAKSLT
+1104 TSVML
-1119 ILAPG
+1119 G
-1124 GTVSFFSTL
+1124 GTSW
-1133 GTGDVQN
+1133 
-1140 YMGNSNINVLAIT
+1140 IT
-1153 AQTTKLYG
+1153 AT
-1161 NVTSTGAQTYN
+1161 
-1172 GNVMVYGAVTMRTSN
+1172 
-1187 NAGDVTITGSLGG
+1187 
-1200 GYAANA
+1200 
-1206 DLILYANGETS
+1206 
-1217 VGTIT
+1217 
-1222 QGVTRNIGSGFLTY
+1222 
-1236 VGNSNGQ
+1236 
-1243 SEYIWTPIYT
+1243 
-1253 STSYAFAA
+1253 
-1261 GAGGG
+1261 
-1266 GSAGSYAPG
+1266 
-1275 GGGQGGTVG
+1275 
-1284 LGVYTLEST
+1284 
-1293 RPYTIKV
+1293 
-1300 GLGGAGGIYYGVNE
+1300 GGICC
-1314 NGSSGGSSSLTDP
+1314 
-1327 NQNSIP
+1327 
-1333 ALSAAGGQGGAVGS
+1333 SAAGNGGANPALPNPPYGYVPGNGIQAFSLLGMGNNSGVVAGFTSIHTYQSGASTYTQVINGS
-1347 GGGTGIGGLMPPFGA
+1347 NGTYFGA
-1362 TGGSGVQA
+1362 GANNGSTGSNLAGLPA
-1370 LSVISRSS
+1370 D
-1378 SGQTPSYYA
+1378 T
-1387 NWFGSGGGGGAS
+1387 NTGSGGGGGAHL
-1399 ASTGSGSTFG
+1399 A
-1409 SSTDNYYGWG
+1409 
-1419 GSLQTRVIGV
+1419 
-1429 ILGSTAGVNGA
+1429 NGMM
-1440 PNSGMGGGGG
+1440 N
-1450 AYGNYSVYGV
+1450 
-1460 QHGAGGAGANGQV
+1460 AGGDGASGVLMFNQVSSGTTSVDINVTSSGRVSIGAISGKTNGTINGYSISDGNGGYV
-1473 LIHQVVDPTSS
+1473 LGSS
-1484 LSISTAQISKVS
+1484 LSNV
-1496 IGSVNGSGASG
+1496 G
-1507 SYLQAL
+1507 
-1513 NISAASP
+1513 ISAG
-1520 LSSISGIITGAISI
+1520 SSSNIVSGDIQGGVAL
-1534 SYAGLSSTS
+1534 SYAGLTPTS
-1543 KLTLSGNNN
+1543 KLLLAGNNTTSA
-1552 YVGGLSVYVGTL
+1552 GITVYVGTL
-1564 VANSATAFGATN
+1564 VAGSATAFGGN
-1576 NAISLGSRNSS
+1576 GNLVSIGSANSA
-1587 IDLNGQSMGSYV
+1587 IDLNGQSLSGSV
-1599 LNIQGEGAGNQG
+1599 L
-1611 VVSPL
+1611 S
-1616 LPGALANSSD
+1616 
-1626 STAYIAGTIN
+1626 IAGTGIN
-1636 VIGDRPTYIGGG
+1636 SNGALINSNPSTPASFSGALNLTGGAYIGGPGAIVFG
-1648 GSLNLNQAIINDNGN
+1648 GVVNTSGRDLSFVNSASVNA
-1663 GIGFIGYSNIVAINP
+1663 SNSD
-1678 LNQISTIAGN
+1678 NQISTISGSNAGN
-1688 VAALNLVSRYS
+1688 VTLVSKTL
-1699 LTVGVV
+1699 LTVGAA
-1705 QDLNGLNSI
+1705 NS
-1714 GAYGGLQLYALSGGI
+1714 LSGFLGQSGNLSFYGLAGVLVNNNI
-1729 TANKPISATA
+1729 VAQS
-1739 DIYLFGQ
+1739 IYLFGRASI
-1746 GNDTYKNGV
+1746 GV
-1755 VINAGAS
+1755 EIQSATLHATNAGI
-1762 TVTSSQGSIS
+1762 TI
-1772 LIGVTASSGYGV
+1772 YG
-1784 YIGPGIK
+1784 
-1791 LTAQSTS
+1791 
-1798 NGSISISGSNTCS
+1798 NGDFF
-1811 GNCYGSGVYI
+1811 GSGVYI
-1821 DGDVSSNYTVLKAG
+1821 GGTSLLITDSSSGNISISGYAPRLGVTFGGFGGSGGRTNTEATSTSPLAIDSANNISINGYADYTGTNGDILGINLNAGLSTAQYALLNARGNGSIYLSGAAPNCNCSSYTIGAAISVVNTPMNAANEITIGGAILNNMG
-1835 TTLNVAGYSGGSAL
+1835 VINGVTIGNVAGSSFGSGPLHVSSVMSNQYANGGFQPYGVNISNSSTVYYSGGT
-1849 HDVYGI
+1849 YGN
-1855 RTIPYTLLI
+1855 TFA
-1864 SGGDMQLGGSTPNGN
+1864 GGSISIFGSSSSGIGVN
-1879 SVDGYTSNSGAG
+1879 SASNFNSGAG
-1891 YAIYLGGT
+1891 SLEISATGNG
-1899 TLSSG
+1899 
-1904 GKLNIEGAISTF
+1904 NANAGAI
-1916 TYGIGNSIS
+1916 N
-1925 ANGVAVLSV
+1925 
-1934 GAAANGANQA
+1934 
-1944 GIYIGAPGSVL
+1944 
-1955 SYSSTSYS
+1955 
-1963 NIVAAGNIWIA
+1963 IA
-1974 GSSNADS
+1974 GSITKSGAQAANITIASSYNVALGNITDS
-1981 NYAFHGVW
+1981 AT
-1989 DEASIISNTGSITMI
+1989 APIRI
-2004 GVSRGNQAVGVGFGA
+2004 
-2019 GLGGSGV
+2019 
-2026 TINTKTNGDIWIAGS
+2026 IAG
-2041 NLSSVTAN
+2041 N
-2049 DVYASGWGVGLG
+2049 
-2061 NNQVIDAGGQLT
+2061 
-2073 IAGYA
+2073 
-2078 SGSFAGNVF
+2078 
-2087 GIASTKNS
+2087 GI
-2095 NTLLKST
+2095 
-2102 GDMVLASSTPNSV
+2102 
-2115 SGNASVVNIWGS
+2115 
-2127 SAAINLSTAI
+2127 
-2137 YSGGSLIVENAVLST
+2137 
-2152 LAGQNGGSSGTSIAN
+2152 
-2167 VATAVAGPVQ
+2167 
-2177 SSAGGFSINSYG
+2177 
-2189 TSASY
+2189 
-2194 KGVTYSDV
+2194 
-2202 KAVGNINIAA
+2202 
-2212 QGSDLGIYAT
+2212 
-2222 ANILSSS
+2222 
-2229 GSITLDGS
+2229 
-2237 ASAGTGVMVQVVY
+2237 
-2250 STPVIVATQSA
+2250 
-2261 AYGDITIKGISS
+2261 
-2273 GSAGSG
+2273 
-2279 VMLRGNGSAV
+2279 
-2289 VVVDAA
+2289 
-2295 KNLTLSGYAAGTS
+2295 AAGTS
-2308 GESYAI
+2308 S
-2314 FKTTEGDGLLK
+2314 
-2325 SGSNMII
+2325 
-2332 AGGAPNNGTIGAYA
+2332 
-2346 IALNKMPIY
+2346 
-2355 AGGNLTIEGATS
+2355 
-2367 SANPIPDTAVL
+2367 
-2378 AAQTAIF
+2378 
-2385 LNNQSSISYTSLF
+2385 
-2398 TNVTSSYAYNIAQ
+2398 
-2411 GDIWISGKSTSAE
+2411 
-2424 AGIDSRAQI
+2424 
-2433 NSMNGLVT
+2433 
-2441 LIGYGT
+2441 
-2447 TSCFTTVCNAAVS
+2447 
-2460 STMGI
+2460 
-2465 NSKGL
+2465 
-2470 LTINGTTTYA
+2470 
-2480 VQGGLNNAV
+2480 
-2489 AIVGNIASQGGVNI
+2489 
-2503 TSYDQ
+2503 
-2508 SSSGVGAI
+2508 
-2516 KLDGSITNTG
+2516 
-2526 APGITISSYSD
+2526 
-2537 VYMGSLTNSGSGG
+2537 
-2550 IRVTAGRDI
+2550 
-2559 AAGTTTGG
+2559 GG
-2567 TINGPIGTITN
+2567 TITSLGTISLTAQSSRP
-2578 TGGVVGFSM
+2578 TIGLSM
-2587 ASAPTGNC
+2587 AAPENSTCQTAGCIIEAAVGITAANA
-2595 NTLAA
+2595 NTSTNVAYN
-2600 CPLASAVSI
+2600 V
-2609 TSNGVSGTAIASIAN
+2609 
-2624 NISYGKAGGDFSHPA
+2624 AGGDFSNSS
-2639 GYTGGNFINYRQIA
+2639 TRTGNFINYRYA
-2653 SVGYSVTFAN
+2653 LTSNTYNVALNGD
-2663 NYSAVYGTA
+2663 YSAVYGTA
-2672 YNSSTANAWLLS
+2672 YNSTSANAWLQAHS
-2684 NATVSLT
+2684 SLVISGVT
-2691 GTAFGYSPNAAAANL
+2691 FGVTTSSAQSSL
-2706 RFNDSIGLT
+2706 RFMSTIDGILSSNY
-2715 KNANIVQSNTPIASQ
+2715 VQSSAPITAS
-2730 SLSSTDGSVITLTG
+2730 SLYSIDGAVVNLTSS
-2744 AARTY
+2744 AHTY
-2749 SITPAT
+2749 SITPAS
-2755 LTITAGS
+2755 LTITANNDSKVYGS
-2762 DNKNYGTTLT
+2762 TTA
-2772 ATSGTLYTNGVA
+2772 ATSGIAYSNGVYTGG
-2784 SSSGYFTVSGLV
+2784 SGITVSGLV
-2796 TNFPNVVGISNTGD
+2796 SSIGNTGTAD
-2810 SVATVTLTSNGGL
+2810 AVTGITLTTNGALAAATVS
-2823 ATATVNGGPYAIVPS
+2823 GGPYGITPS
-2838 AASGSGLSN
+2838 FATGNGLSSYN
-2847 YTINYVNG
+2847 ITYVSG
-2855 AMNVTPAPLS
+2855 TMNITPAQLS
-2865 VTAYNDSKVYGTT
+2865 ITAYNDSKVYGTS

-2885 TYTSVG
+2885 TYTPIG

-2912 NSDSVT
+2912 NSDSVS

-2939 ITPGAATGSGLS
+2939 ITPGVATGSGLS

-3245 VTVTGTYSNST
+3245 VMVTGTYSNST

-3380 VGTSVTVVARDTIS
+3380 VGTSITVVARDAIS

-3448 TGATAYSTNAGGVN
+3448 TGATAYSANAGGVN

-3483 PSLGSFANAP
+3483 PSLGTFANAP

-3499 ALNLSANKVYD
+3499 ALNLSATKTYD
-3510 ATTSLTGAIT
+3510 ATTNLASTIT
-3520 INGLIS
+3520 INGLIGS
-3526 GQTLNYSGATAHTAN
+3526 QTLNYSGATAHTAN

-3553 NGTGGGL
+3553 DGTGGGL
-3560 ASNYQVPTLTSAYT
+3560 ASNYQLPTLTSAYT
-3574 YNNVTIN
+3574 YNNVTITP
-3581 RKAITLS
+3581 KVVTLS
-3588 ASKVYDGS
+3588 ANKVYDGTTG
-3596 ADLAGAVSVGGL
+3596 LAGAVTVGGL

-3639 DGTNGGV
+3639 DGTNGGI
-3646 ATNYSLPVSG
+3646 ATNYSLPASG

-3685 STTTTLAGGTLV
+3685 STTTTLANGVLV
-3697 GVVARDI
+3697 GVVDKDI
-3704 GSVTLNQAGTF
+3704 GSVTLNQSGTF
-3715 ASPNAGTN
+3715 ASPNAGSN
-3723 VAVVANDSLNLTAS
+3723 VAVVANDSLNLTAG
-3737 AVGNYTLIQPTTTTG
+3737 AIGNYTLIQPTTTTG

-4097 PSVSSAN
+4097 PSVSAAN

-4154 NVSANGSNYIT
+4154 NVSANGSNYLT

-4192 QNKVTLTPMVLTVTG
+4192 QNKVTLIPMVLTVTG
-4207 TTVPDKVYDGTTTIT
+4207 TTVPDKVYDGTTTTT

-5103 SYIANNYSVLTITP
+5103 SYVANNYSVLTITP

-5316 IGQAKLT
+5316 ISQAKLT

-5635 ANGVINVLDSVT
+5635 ANGVINVLDSVN

-5848 YLRGSVGSIKP
+5848 SLRGSVGSIKP

-5913 NATSA
+5913 NDTSA